1 MLDWMKKLF
10 NKEEEQ
16 TAMNKEVPKQIES
29 QPKIPRVNHYTEA
42 REAQM
47 ASRNA
52 GKCRFP
58 LIPDDGFDEDDVRE
72 QPRFEEQHVQSGVY
86 EDQPTQ
92 RGIKVERSRR
102 PYVEK
107 VVATYEEPEVQY
119 EPDPEPVVKKVSVP
133 SQESSR
139 RPFRPTEM
147 ISPIYGYNRPSVE
160 KKVEKQEEEKEREDL
175 EISVEGKSVVDAWLE
190 KKGYTLSAFSEGQT
204 TTPSSSGRAG
214 NQQEEQN
221 HSKKEEKSVVDQWL
235 EKNGYEIE
243 RQEPVVEEKE
253 VVQEI
258 NTPQEVSADE
268 FLHKT
273 IAERTEDAG
282 KEKDVVVSNENSLQ
296 EELVDSQVEHEDTI
310 LAEEMKCNTEIEKQT
325 SEESVIVKAEE
336 KLEETI
342 IVEIPEEFAEIA
354 ETEEPEVEVTA
365 ETEESEEVEVTAET
379 EESEEVE
386 VIAEAEESEEVEV
399 TAETEE
405 SEEVEVTAETEES
418 EEVEV
423 TAEAEESE
431 EVEVT
436 AETEE
441 FEEVKVI
448 AEAEESEEAEV
459 TTETEES
466 EEVEEIAE
474 TEESEEVEEIAEAE
488 ESEEVEVIAEAE
500 ESEEVEVTTETEES
514 EEVEVTAET
523 EESEE
528 VEVTAEAEESE
539 EVEVTAETEEFE
551 EVKVI
556 AEAEESEEAEVTTE
570 TEESEE
576 VEEIAETEESEEV
589 EEIAEAEE
597 SEEVEVIAEAEESE
611 EVEVTTETE
620 ESEEVEVTA
629 ETEESEE
636 VEVTAEAEE
645 SEEVEV
651 TAETEE
657 FEEVKVIAEAEESE
671 EVEEI
676 AEAEE
681 SEVEAFVELEETQ
694 PEMVLDEAI
703 EQKSE
708 FIHVAEADEQTKKDV
723 QSFANVLIAETEEN
737 KLVVEEALVAEEQ
750 PVVEEAPIAEGKPV
764 VEEAPVAEEQLVVEE
779 ALVAEE
785 QPVVEEA
792 PIAEGKSVV
801 EEAPVAEEQLV
812 VEETTI
818 AEEKPVVPKEEPK
831 REKKRHVPFNVVM
844 LKQDRTRLMERHAA
858 RTSVMQPSMGER
870 VENKPV
876 HQVEESPVQQVVVES
891 RVEEQPV
898 KQVVVDPQVEEQP
911 MQQVVVEPQVEEQPM
926 QQVVVEPQVKEQPMQ
941 QVVVEPQVEVQPMQQ
956 VVVEPQVKEQ
966 PMQQVVVEPQVK
978 EQPMQQVVV
987 EPQVEE
993 QLGQQMVVESQV
1005 EEKPMQQ
1012 VVVEQVQKPISST
1025 EVQEKA
1031 YVVNQRENDMRNVL
1045 QTPPTYTVP
1054 PLALLSIPRQ
1064 AALDNK
1070 EWLEEQKE
1078 LLDTTFNNFHVGA
1091 HVINVSQGPAVTR
1104 FEVQPDPGVKVNKIT
1119 NLSDDIKL
1127 SLAAKDIRIEAPI
1140 PGKSAIGI
1148 EVPNK
1153 ESKPV
1158 FLREILR
1165 SPVFTKSESPLTV
1178 ALGLDI
1184 SGDPIVTDIRKMPHG
1199 LIAGATGSGK
1209 SVCINAILTSILYKA
1224 KPHEVKLMLID
1235 PKMVELAPYNSVPHL
1250 VAPVITDVKAATAAL
1265 KWAVEEMERRYELF
1279 AHAGAR
1285 DLTRYNTI
1293 VSEREIPGETLP
1305 YIVIV
1310 IDELADLM
1318 MVAPGDVEE
1327 AICRIAQKARACGI
1341 HLLVATQRPSVD
1353 VITGLIKSNI
1363 PTRIAFTVSSQVDS
1377 RTIID
1382 IGGAEKLL
1390 GRGDM
1395 LFLGNGTSKPVR
1407 VQGVYVSDDEIE
1419 KTVDHVKKQMKPNY
1433 LFQQEDLLAKTE
1445 QSESEDELFFDAC
1458 QFVVE
1463 QGGASTSSVQRKFRI
1478 GYNRAARL
1486 IEEMESQG
1494 IISEARGTKPRD
1506 VLISEDEFA
1515 AMQETNV

>member
-58 LIPDDGFDEDDVRE
+58 LVPDNGFDEEDESEVN
-72 QPRFEEQHVQSGVY
+72 RFEEQPIQGVTY
-86 EDQPTQ
+86 EEPTAQ

-107 VVATYEEPEVQY
+107 VVSTYEEPEVQY
-119 EPDPEPVVKKVSVP
+119 EPVRESVVKKASAP
-133 SQESSR
+133 SQESNR

-160 KKVEKQEEEKEREDL
+160 KKEEKQEEVKEREDL

-190 KKGYTLSAFSEGQT
+190 KKGYKLSDFSEGQAPT
-204 TTPSSSGRAG
+204 SSSHRAA
-214 NQQEEQN
+214 NQQGEQQYEEN
-221 HSKKEEKSVVDQWL
+221 KKEEKSVVDQWL

-243 RQEPVVEEKE
+243 RQVVPLVEEKE
-253 VVQEI
+253 VIQEMS
-258 NTPQEVSADE
+258 TPQEVSADE
-268 FLHKT
+268 LLHKT
-273 IAERTEDAG
+273 VAEQMESA
-282 KEKDVVVSNENSLQ
+282 KLEKDVVVLNENNLQ
-296 EELVDSQVEHEDTI
+296 EELVASKVEHEDTI
-310 LAEEMKCNTEIEKQT
+310 LSEEIKRNTEIKQPTIEVEKQAP
-325 SEESVIVKAEE
+325 EESVIVKAEE

-342 IVEIPEEFAEIA
+342 IVEIPEEVSKVEVIA
-354 ETEEPEVEVTA
+354 ETEELEEVVMETEAPEEVEAEGSEEVEVIAETEEVEVIA
-365 ETEESEEVEVTAET
+365 ETKEPEEVVMETEEVEVIAEAEEVEVIVETEESEEVEVIAETKEPEEVVMETEEVEVIAEAKESEEVEVIAEAKESEEVEVIAEAKESEEVEVIAET

-386 VIAEAEESEEVEV
+386 VIAEA
-399 TAETEE
+399 
-405 SEEVEVTAETEES
+405 
-418 EEVEV
+418 
-423 TAEAEESE
+423 
-431 EVEVT
+431 
-436 AETEE
+436 
-441 FEEVKVI
+441 K
-448 AEAEESEEAEV
+448 
-459 TTETEES
+459 
-466 EEVEEIAE
+466 
-474 TEESEEVEEIAEAE
+474 
-488 ESEEVEVIAEAE
+488 ESEEVEVIAEAKE
-500 ESEEVEVTTETEES
+500 L
-514 EEVEVTAET
+514 
-523 EESEE
+523 
-528 VEVTAEAEESE
+528 
-539 EVEVTAETEEFE
+539 
-551 EVKVI
+551 
-556 AEAEESEEAEVTTE
+556 
-570 TEESEE
+570 
-576 VEEIAETEESEEV
+576 
-589 EEIAEAEE
+589 
-597 SEEVEVIAEAEESE
+597 EEVEVIAEAEE
-611 EVEVTTETE
+611 TE
-620 ESEEVEVTA
+620 
-629 ETEESEE
+629 
-636 VEVTAEAEE
+636 
-645 SEEVEV
+645 
-651 TAETEE
+651 
-657 FEEVKVIAEAEESE
+657 VIAETKAPVVETF
-671 EVEEI
+671 VALEEI
-676 AEAEE
+676 QQE
-681 SEVEAFVELEETQ
+681 
-694 PEMVLDEAI
+694 DEAI

-737 KLVVEEALVAEEQ
+737 RRVVEEAQVAEEQRVVEEAPVVEEQRVVEETPIAEEQ
-750 PVVEEAPIAEGKPV
+750 PVV
-764 VEEAPVAEEQLVVEE
+764 Q
-779 ALVAEE
+779 
-785 QPVVEEA
+785 
-792 PIAEGKSVV
+792 
-801 EEAPVAEEQLV
+801 
-812 VEETTI
+812 
-818 AEEKPVVPKEEPK
+818 KEEPK

-858 RTSVMQPSMGER
+858 RANAMQPSANVR

-876 HQVEESPVQQVVVES
+876 QQEVAEPQVEERPVQQVVAE
-891 RVEEQPV
+891 
-898 KQVVVDPQVEEQP
+898 PQVEERPVQQVVAEPQVEENP
-911 MQQVVVEPQVEEQPM
+911 MQQVVVEPQVEERP
-926 QQVVVEPQVKEQPMQ
+926 V
-941 QVVVEPQVEVQPMQQ
+941 
-956 VVVEPQVKEQ
+956 
-966 PMQQVVVEPQVK
+966 
-978 EQPMQQVVV
+978 QQVVV

-993 QLGQQMVVESQV
+993 RPVQQVVAEPQV
-1005 EEKPMQQ
+1005 EERPVQQVAEPQVEERPVQQVVAEPQVEEQPMQQ

-1045 QTPPTYTVP
+1045 HTPPTYTVP
-1054 PLALLSIPRQ
+1054 PLALLSIPQ
-1064 AALDNK
+1064 QSALDNT

-1433 LFQQEDLLAKTE
+1433 LFKQEDLLAKTE
-1445 QSESEDELFFDAC
+1445 QAESEDELFLDAC

-1494 IISEARGTKPRD
+1494 IISEGRGTKPRD

>member
-1 MLDWMKKLF
+1 EEAPIVEEALIA
-10 NKEEEQ
+10 EEAPIVEEQ
-16 TAMNKEVPKQIES
+16 PVAE
-29 QPKIPRVNHYTEA
+29 EA
-42 REAQM
+42 
-47 ASRNA
+47 
-52 GKCRFP
+52 
-58 LIPDDGFDEDDVRE
+58 
-72 QPRFEEQHVQSGVY
+72 
-86 EDQPTQ
+86 
-92 RGIKVERSRR
+92 
-102 PYVEK
+102 
-107 VVATYEEPEVQY
+107 
-119 EPDPEPVVKKVSVP
+119 
-133 SQESSR
+133 
-139 RPFRPTEM
+139 
-147 ISPIYGYNRPSVE
+147 
-160 KKVEKQEEEKEREDL
+160 
-175 EISVEGKSVVDAWLE
+175 
-190 KKGYTLSAFSEGQT
+190 
-204 TTPSSSGRAG
+204 
-214 NQQEEQN
+214 
-221 HSKKEEKSVVDQWL
+221 
-235 EKNGYEIE
+235 
-243 RQEPVVEEKE
+243 PVVEEQP
-253 VVQEI
+253 V
-258 NTPQEVSADE
+258 
-268 FLHKT
+268 
-273 IAERTEDAG
+273 
-282 KEKDVVVSNENSLQ
+282 
-296 EELVDSQVEHEDTI
+296 
-310 LAEEMKCNTEIEKQT
+310 AEET
-325 SEESVIVKAEE
+325 S
-336 KLEETI
+336 
-342 IVEIPEEFAEIA
+342 
-354 ETEEPEVEVTA
+354 
-365 ETEESEEVEVTAET
+365 
-379 EESEEVE
+379 
-386 VIAEAEESEEVEV
+386 
-399 TAETEE
+399 
-405 SEEVEVTAETEES
+405 
-418 EEVEV
+418 
-423 TAEAEESE
+423 
-431 EVEVT
+431 
-436 AETEE
+436 
-441 FEEVKVI
+441 
-448 AEAEESEEAEV
+448 
-459 TTETEES
+459 
-466 EEVEEIAE
+466 
-474 TEESEEVEEIAEAE
+474 
-488 ESEEVEVIAEAE
+488 
-500 ESEEVEVTTETEES
+500 
-514 EEVEVTAET
+514 
-523 EESEE
+523 
-528 VEVTAEAEESE
+528 
-539 EVEVTAETEEFE
+539 
-551 EVKVI
+551 
-556 AEAEESEEAEVTTE
+556 
-570 TEESEE
+570 
-576 VEEIAETEESEEV
+576 
-589 EEIAEAEE
+589 
-597 SEEVEVIAEAEESE
+597 
-611 EVEVTTETE
+611 
-620 ESEEVEVTA
+620 
-629 ETEESEE
+629 
-636 VEVTAEAEE
+636 
-645 SEEVEV
+645 
-651 TAETEE
+651 
-657 FEEVKVIAEAEESE
+657 
-671 EVEEI
+671 
-676 AEAEE
+676 
-681 SEVEAFVELEETQ
+681 
-694 PEMVLDEAI
+694 
-703 EQKSE
+703 
-708 FIHVAEADEQTKKDV
+708 
-723 QSFANVLIAETEEN
+723 
-737 KLVVEEALVAEEQ
+737 VVEEQ
-750 PVVEEAPIAEGKPV
+750 SVVEEAPIAEEQPVAEEAPV
-764 VEEAPVAEEQLVVEE
+764 VEEQPVAEEAPVVEEQPVAEEAPIVEE
-779 ALVAEE
+779 ALIAEEAPIVEEQPVAEEAPVVEEQPVAEETSVVEEQPVAEETPIVEE
-785 QPVVEEA
+785 QPVV
-792 PIAEGKSVV
+792 
-801 EEAPVAEEQLV
+801 Q
-812 VEETTI
+812 
-818 AEEKPVVPKEEPK
+818 KEEPK

-844 LKQDRTRLMERHAA
+844 LKQDRARLMERHAS
-858 RTSVMQPSMGER
+858 RTNAMQPSMSER

-876 HQVEESPVQQVVVES
+876 HQVEEQ
-891 RVEEQPV
+891 
-898 KQVVVDPQVEEQP
+898 PQVEEKP
-911 MQQVVVEPQVEEQPM
+911 MQQVVVEPQVEE
-926 QQVVVEPQVKEQPMQ
+926 K
-941 QVVVEPQVEVQPMQQ
+941 
-956 VVVEPQVKEQ
+956 
-966 PMQQVVVEPQVK
+966 
-978 EQPMQQVVV
+978 PMQQVVV

-993 QLGQQMVVESQV
+993 KPMQQVVVEPQVEERPMQQVVVEPQV

-1012 VVVEQVQKPISST
+1012 VVEPQVQPVQQVVAEQVQKPISST
-1025 EVQEKA
+1025 EVEEKA
-1031 YVVNQRENDMRNVL
+1031 YVVNQRENDVRNVL
-1045 QTPPTYTVP
+1045 QTPPTYTIP
-1054 PLALLSIPRQ
+1054 SLTLLSIPQQ
-1064 AALDNK
+1064 AALDNT

-1433 LFQQEDLLAKTE
+1433 LFKQEDLLAKTE
-1445 QSESEDELFFDAC
+1445 QAESEDELFLDAC

>member
-1 MLDWMKKLF
+1 
-10 NKEEEQ
+10 E
-16 TAMNKEVPKQIES
+16 
-29 QPKIPRVNHYTEA
+29 
-42 REAQM
+42 
-47 ASRNA
+47 
-52 GKCRFP
+52 
-58 LIPDDGFDEDDVRE
+58 
-72 QPRFEEQHVQSGVY
+72 
-86 EDQPTQ
+86 
-92 RGIKVERSRR
+92 
-102 PYVEK
+102 
-107 VVATYEEPEVQY
+107 
-119 EPDPEPVVKKVSVP
+119 
-133 SQESSR
+133 
-139 RPFRPTEM
+139 
-147 ISPIYGYNRPSVE
+147 
-160 KKVEKQEEEKEREDL
+160 
-175 EISVEGKSVVDAWLE
+175 
-190 KKGYTLSAFSEGQT
+190 
-204 TTPSSSGRAG
+204 
-214 NQQEEQN
+214 
-221 HSKKEEKSVVDQWL
+221 
-235 EKNGYEIE
+235 
-243 RQEPVVEEKE
+243 
-253 VVQEI
+253 
-258 NTPQEVSADE
+258 
-268 FLHKT
+268 
-273 IAERTEDAG
+273 
-282 KEKDVVVSNENSLQ
+282 
-296 EELVDSQVEHEDTI
+296 
-310 LAEEMKCNTEIEKQT
+310 
-325 SEESVIVKAEE
+325 
-336 KLEETI
+336 
-342 IVEIPEEFAEIA
+342 
-354 ETEEPEVEVTA
+354 
-365 ETEESEEVEVTAET
+365 
-379 EESEEVE
+379 
-386 VIAEAEESEEVEV
+386 EAEVM
-399 TAETEE
+399 
-405 SEEVEVTAETEES
+405 
-418 EEVEV
+418 
-423 TAEAEESE
+423 
-431 EVEVT
+431 
-436 AETEE
+436 
-441 FEEVKVI
+441 

-459 TTETEES
+459 M
-466 EEVEEIAE
+466 V
-474 TEESEEVEEIAEAE
+474 EAE
-488 ESEEVEVIAEAE
+488 ESEEAEVMAEAE
-500 ESEEVEVTTETEES
+500 ESGEAEVM
-514 EEVEVTAET
+514 
-523 EESEE
+523 
-528 VEVTAEAEESE
+528 AEAEESGE
-539 EVEVTAETEEFE
+539 AEVM
-551 EVKVI
+551 
-556 AEAEESEEAEVTTE
+556 AEAEESEEAEV
-570 TEESEE
+570 
-576 VEEIAETEESEEV
+576 VV
-589 EEIAEAEE
+589 EAEE
-597 SEEVEVIAEAEESE
+597 SEEAEVIAE
-611 EVEVTTETE
+611 TEGP
-620 ESEEVEVTA
+620 
-629 ETEESEE
+629 
-636 VEVTAEAEE
+636 
-645 SEEVEV
+645 
-651 TAETEE
+651 
-657 FEEVKVIAEAEESE
+657 
-671 EVEEI
+671 
-676 AEAEE
+676 
-681 SEVEAFVELEETQ
+681 EVEAIVELEETQ
-694 PEMVLDEAI
+694 QEMVLDEAI
-703 EQKSE
+703 EQKNE
-708 FIHVAEADEQTKKDV
+708 FIHVAEADEQTKEDV
-723 QSFANVLIAETEEN
+723 QSFANVLIAETEES
-737 KLVVEEALVAEEQ
+737 KLVVEETPVAEEQ
-750 PVVEEAPIAEGKPV
+750 PVVEEAS
-764 VEEAPVAEEQLVVEE
+764 
-779 ALVAEE
+779 VAEE

-792 PIAEGKSVV
+792 SVAEEQPVV
-801 EEAPVAEEQLV
+801 EEQPVAEEAPVAKEQ
-812 VEETTI
+812 
-818 AEEKPVVPKEEPK
+818 PVVQKEEPK

-858 RTSVMQPSMGER
+858 RTSAIQPSMSER

-876 HQVEESPVQQVVVES
+876 HQLEEKPAQQMVVEPRVEERPVQQEVAEPRVEERPVQQEVVES
-891 RVEEQPV
+891 RVEERPV
-898 KQVVVDPQVEEQP
+898 QQEVVEPRVEERPVQQEVVEPRVEERPVQQEVVEPRVEEQP
-911 MQQVVVEPQVEEQPM
+911 V
-926 QQVVVEPQVKEQPMQ
+926 
-941 QVVVEPQVEVQPMQQ
+941 
-956 VVVEPQVKEQ
+956 
-966 PMQQVVVEPQVK
+966 
-978 EQPMQQVVV
+978 
-987 EPQVEE
+987 
-993 QLGQQMVVESQV
+993 QQMVAG
-1005 EEKPMQQ
+1005 
-1012 VVVEQVQKPISST
+1012 QVQEPISST
-1025 EVQEKA
+1025 EPKEKA

-1045 QTPPTYTVP
+1045 QTPPTYTIP
-1054 PLALLSIPRQ
+1054 PLALLSIPQ
-1064 AALDNK
+1064 QSALDNT

-1091 HVINVSQGPAVTR
+1091 HVMNVSQGPAVTR

-1224 KPHEVKLMLID
+1224 KPHEVKLILID

-1433 LFQQEDLLAKTE
+1433 LFKQEDLLAKSE
-1445 QSESEDELFFDAC
+1445 QSESEDELFLDAC

>member
-1 MLDWMKKLF
+1 
-10 NKEEEQ
+10 
-16 TAMNKEVPKQIES
+16 
-29 QPKIPRVNHYTEA
+29 
-42 REAQM
+42 
-47 ASRNA
+47 
-52 GKCRFP
+52 
-58 LIPDDGFDEDDVRE
+58 
-72 QPRFEEQHVQSGVY
+72 
-86 EDQPTQ
+86 
-92 RGIKVERSRR
+92 
-102 PYVEK
+102 
-107 VVATYEEPEVQY
+107 
-119 EPDPEPVVKKVSVP
+119 
-133 SQESSR
+133 
-139 RPFRPTEM
+139 
-147 ISPIYGYNRPSVE
+147 
-160 KKVEKQEEEKEREDL
+160 
-175 EISVEGKSVVDAWLE
+175 
-190 KKGYTLSAFSEGQT
+190 
-204 TTPSSSGRAG
+204 
-214 NQQEEQN
+214 
-221 HSKKEEKSVVDQWL
+221 
-235 EKNGYEIE
+235 
-243 RQEPVVEEKE
+243 
-253 VVQEI
+253 
-258 NTPQEVSADE
+258 
-268 FLHKT
+268 
-273 IAERTEDAG
+273 
-282 KEKDVVVSNENSLQ
+282 
-296 EELVDSQVEHEDTI
+296 
-310 LAEEMKCNTEIEKQT
+310 
-325 SEESVIVKAEE
+325 
-336 KLEETI
+336 
-342 IVEIPEEFAEIA
+342 
-354 ETEEPEVEVTA
+354 
-365 ETEESEEVEVTAET
+365 
-379 EESEEVE
+379 EEVE
-386 VIAEAEESEEVEV
+386 VIAEAEESEE
-399 TAETEE
+399 A
-405 SEEVEVTAETEES
+405 
-418 EEVEV
+418 
-423 TAEAEESE
+423 
-431 EVEVT
+431 
-436 AETEE
+436 
-441 FEEVKVI
+441 
-448 AEAEESEEAEV
+448 
-459 TTETEES
+459 
-466 EEVEEIAE
+466 
-474 TEESEEVEEIAEAE
+474 
-488 ESEEVEVIAEAE
+488 EVIAEINAPV
-500 ESEEVEVTTETEES
+500 VETFV
-514 EEVEVTAET
+514 AL
-523 EESEE
+523 
-528 VEVTAEAEESE
+528 
-539 EVEVTAETEEFE
+539 
-551 EVKVI
+551 
-556 AEAEESEEAEVTTE
+556 
-570 TEESEE
+570 
-576 VEEIAETEESEEV
+576 EEIQQE
-589 EEIAEAEE
+589 
-597 SEEVEVIAEAEESE
+597 
-611 EVEVTTETE
+611 
-620 ESEEVEVTA
+620 
-629 ETEESEE
+629 
-636 VEVTAEAEE
+636 
-645 SEEVEV
+645 
-651 TAETEE
+651 
-657 FEEVKVIAEAEESE
+657 
-671 EVEEI
+671 
-676 AEAEE
+676 
-681 SEVEAFVELEETQ
+681 
-694 PEMVLDEAI
+694 DEAI

-708 FIHVAEADEQTKKDV
+708 FIYVAEADEQTKKDV
-723 QSFANVLIAETEEN
+723 QSFADVLIAE
-737 KLVVEEALVAEEQ
+737 EQ
-750 PVVEEAPIAEGKPV
+750 PV
-764 VEEAPVAEEQLVVEE
+764 VEEAPVAEEQQVVEE
-779 ALVAEE
+779 APVVEEQSVVEEAPVVEEQPVAEETLVAEEQRVVEEAPVVEEQRVVEEVPVAEE
-785 QPVVEEA
+785 QPVV
-792 PIAEGKSVV
+792 
-801 EEAPVAEEQLV
+801 Q
-812 VEETTI
+812 
-818 AEEKPVVPKEEPK
+818 KEEPK

-858 RTSVMQPSMGER
+858 RANAMQPSANVR

-876 HQVEESPVQQVVVES
+876 QQEVAEPQVEERPVQQVVAKPQ
-891 RVEEQPV
+891 VEEHPV
-898 KQVVVDPQVEEQP
+898 QQVVAKPQVEEQP
-911 MQQVVVEPQVEEQPM
+911 MQQVVAEPQVEERPVQQEVAEPQVEEQPM
-926 QQVVVEPQVKEQPMQ
+926 QQVVA
-941 QVVVEPQVEVQPMQQ
+941 EPQVEERPVQQ
-956 VVVEPQVKEQ
+956 VVAEPQVEEH
-966 PMQQVVVEPQVK
+966 PVQQVVA
-978 EQPMQQVVV
+978 

-993 QLGQQMVVESQV
+993 Q
-1005 EEKPMQQ
+1005 PIQQ

-1045 QTPPTYTVP
+1045 HTPPTYTVP
-1054 PLALLSIPRQ
+1054 PLALLSIPQ
-1064 AALDNK
+1064 QSALDNT

-1235 PKMVELAPYNSVPHL
+1235 PKMVELAPYNAVPHL

-1433 LFQQEDLLAKTE
+1433 LFKQEDLLAKTE
-1445 QSESEDELFFDAC
+1445 QAESEDELFFEAC

-1486 IEEMESQG
+1486 IEEMQSQG

>member
-58 LIPDDGFDEDDVRE
+58 LVPDNGFDEEDESEVN
-72 QPRFEEQHVQSGVY
+72 RFEEQPVQGVTY
-86 EDQPTQ
+86 EEPTAQ

-107 VVATYEEPEVQY
+107 VVSTYEEPEVQY
-119 EPDPEPVVKKVSVP
+119 EPVRESVVKKASVP
-133 SQESSR
+133 SQESNR

-160 KKVEKQEEEKEREDL
+160 KKEEKQEEVKEREDL

-190 KKGYTLSAFSEGQT
+190 KKGYTLSDFSEGQAPT
-204 TTPSSSGRAG
+204 SSSHRAA
-214 NQQEEQN
+214 NQQGEQQYEEN
-221 HSKKEEKSVVDQWL
+221 KKEEKSVVDQWL

-243 RQEPVVEEKE
+243 RQVPLVEEKE
-253 VVQEI
+253 VIQEMS
-258 NTPQEVSADE
+258 TPQEVSADE
-268 FLHKT
+268 LLHKT
-273 IAERTEDAG
+273 VAEQMESA
-282 KEKDVVVSNENSLQ
+282 KLEKDVVVLNENNLQ
-296 EELVDSQVEHEDTI
+296 EELVASKVEHEDTI
-310 LAEEMKCNTEIEKQT
+310 LSEEIKRNTEIKQLTIEVEKQAP
-325 SEESVIVKAEE
+325 EESVIVKAEE

-342 IVEIPEEFAEIA
+342 IVEIPEE
-354 ETEEPEVEVTA
+354 V
-365 ETEESEEVEVTAET
+365 SK
-379 EESEEVE
+379 VE
-386 VIAEAEESEEVEV
+386 VI
-399 TAETEE
+399 
-405 SEEVEVTAETEES
+405 
-418 EEVEV
+418 
-423 TAEAEESE
+423 
-431 EVEVT
+431 

-441 FEEVKVI
+441 FEEVVMETEAPEEVEVI
-448 AEAEESEEAEV
+448 TETEESEEAEV
-459 TTETEES
+459 
-466 EEVEEIAE
+466 
-474 TEESEEVEEIAEAE
+474 IAEAE

-500 ESEEVEVTTETEES
+500 ESEEVEVITETEEL
-514 EEVEVTAET
+514 
-523 EESEE
+523 
-528 VEVTAEAEESE
+528 
-539 EVEVTAETEEFE
+539 
-551 EVKVI
+551 
-556 AEAEESEEAEVTTE
+556 EEAEV
-570 TEESEE
+570 
-576 VEEIAETEESEEV
+576 
-589 EEIAEAEE
+589 IAEAEE

-611 EVEVTTETE
+611 EVEVITETEELEEVEVIAETEEPEEVEVITETE
-620 ESEEVEVTA
+620 ESEEVEVIT

-636 VEVTAEAEE
+636 VE
-645 SEEVEV
+645 
-651 TAETEE
+651 
-657 FEEVKVIAEAEESE
+657 VIAEAEESE
-671 EVEEI
+671 EVEVIAEVEESEEAEVIAEVEESEEVEVI

-681 SEVEAFVELEETQ
+681 SEEAEVIAEINAPVVETFVALEEIQ
-694 PEMVLDEAI
+694 QEDEAI

-708 FIHVAEADEQTKKDV
+708 FIYVAEADEQTKKDV
-723 QSFANVLIAETEEN
+723 QSFADVLIAE
-737 KLVVEEALVAEEQ
+737 EQ
-750 PVVEEAPIAEGKPV
+750 PV
-764 VEEAPVAEEQLVVEE
+764 VEEAPVAEEQRVVEE
-779 ALVAEE
+779 APVVEEQSVVEEAPVVEEQPVAEETLVAEEQRVVEEAPVVEEQRVVEEVPVAEE
-785 QPVVEEA
+785 QPVV
-792 PIAEGKSVV
+792 
-801 EEAPVAEEQLV
+801 Q
-812 VEETTI
+812 
-818 AEEKPVVPKEEPK
+818 KEEPK

-858 RTSVMQPSMGER
+858 RANAMQPSANVR

-876 HQVEESPVQQVVVES
+876 QQEVAEPQVEERPVQQVVAKPQ
-891 RVEEQPV
+891 VEEHPV
-898 KQVVVDPQVEEQP
+898 QQVVAKPQVEEQT
-911 MQQVVVEPQVEEQPM
+911 MQQVVAEPQVEERPVQQEVAEPQVEEQPM
-926 QQVVVEPQVKEQPMQ
+926 QQVVA
-941 QVVVEPQVEVQPMQQ
+941 EPQVEERPVQQ
-956 VVVEPQVKEQ
+956 VVAEPQVEEH
-966 PMQQVVVEPQVK
+966 PVQQVVA
-978 EQPMQQVVV
+978 

-993 QLGQQMVVESQV
+993 Q
-1005 EEKPMQQ
+1005 PIQQ

-1045 QTPPTYTVP
+1045 HTPPTYTVP
-1054 PLALLSIPRQ
+1054 PLALLSIPQ
-1064 AALDNK
+1064 QSALDNT

-1235 PKMVELAPYNSVPHL
+1235 PKMVELAPYNAVPHL

-1433 LFQQEDLLAKTE
+1433 LFKQEDLLAKTE
-1445 QSESEDELFFDAC
+1445 QAESEDELFFEAC

-1486 IEEMESQG
+1486 IEEMQSQG

>member
-1 MLDWMKKLF
+1 
-10 NKEEEQ
+10 
-16 TAMNKEVPKQIES
+16 
-29 QPKIPRVNHYTEA
+29 
-42 REAQM
+42 
-47 ASRNA
+47 
-52 GKCRFP
+52 
-58 LIPDDGFDEDDVRE
+58 
-72 QPRFEEQHVQSGVY
+72 
-86 EDQPTQ
+86 
-92 RGIKVERSRR
+92 
-102 PYVEK
+102 
-107 VVATYEEPEVQY
+107 
-119 EPDPEPVVKKVSVP
+119 
-133 SQESSR
+133 
-139 RPFRPTEM
+139 
-147 ISPIYGYNRPSVE
+147 
-160 KKVEKQEEEKEREDL
+160 
-175 EISVEGKSVVDAWLE
+175 
-190 KKGYTLSAFSEGQT
+190 
-204 TTPSSSGRAG
+204 
-214 NQQEEQN
+214 
-221 HSKKEEKSVVDQWL
+221 
-235 EKNGYEIE
+235 
-243 RQEPVVEEKE
+243 
-253 VVQEI
+253 
-258 NTPQEVSADE
+258 
-268 FLHKT
+268 
-273 IAERTEDAG
+273 
-282 KEKDVVVSNENSLQ
+282 
-296 EELVDSQVEHEDTI
+296 
-310 LAEEMKCNTEIEKQT
+310 
-325 SEESVIVKAEE
+325 
-336 KLEETI
+336 
-342 IVEIPEEFAEIA
+342 
-354 ETEEPEVEVTA
+354 
-365 ETEESEEVEVTAET
+365 ESEEVEVIAEAKESEEVEVIAET

-386 VIAEAEESEEVEV
+386 VIAEAKESEEVEV
-399 TAETEE
+399 
-405 SEEVEVTAETEES
+405 
-418 EEVEV
+418 
-423 TAEAEESE
+423 
-431 EVEVT
+431 
-436 AETEE
+436 
-441 FEEVKVI
+441 
-448 AEAEESEEAEV
+448 
-459 TTETEES
+459 
-466 EEVEEIAE
+466 IAE
-474 TEESEEVEEIAEAE
+474 TE
-488 ESEEVEVIAEAE
+488 ESEEVEVIAEAK
-500 ESEEVEVTTETEES
+500 ESEEVEV
-514 EEVEVTAET
+514 
-523 EESEE
+523 
-528 VEVTAEAEESE
+528 
-539 EVEVTAETEEFE
+539 
-551 EVKVI
+551 
-556 AEAEESEEAEVTTE
+556 
-570 TEESEE
+570 
-576 VEEIAETEESEEV
+576 IAET
-589 EEIAEAEE
+589 EE
-597 SEEVEVIAEAEESE
+597 SEEVEVIAEAKELE
-611 EVEVTTETE
+611 EVE
-620 ESEEVEVTA
+620 
-629 ETEESEE
+629 
-636 VEVTAEAEE
+636 
-645 SEEVEV
+645 
-651 TAETEE
+651 
-657 FEEVKVIAEAEESE
+657 VIAEAEET
-671 EVEEI
+671 EVIAETKAPVVETFVALEEI
-676 AEAEE
+676 QQE
-681 SEVEAFVELEETQ
+681 
-694 PEMVLDEAI
+694 DEAI

-737 KLVVEEALVAEEQ
+737 RRVVEEAQVAEEQRVVEEAPVVEEQRVVEEAPVVEEQRVVEETPIAEEQ
-750 PVVEEAPIAEGKPV
+750 PVV
-764 VEEAPVAEEQLVVEE
+764 Q
-779 ALVAEE
+779 
-785 QPVVEEA
+785 
-792 PIAEGKSVV
+792 
-801 EEAPVAEEQLV
+801 
-812 VEETTI
+812 
-818 AEEKPVVPKEEPK
+818 KEEPK

-858 RTSVMQPSMGER
+858 RANAMQPSANVR

-876 HQVEESPVQQVVVES
+876 QQEVAEPQVEERPVQQVVAE
-891 RVEEQPV
+891 
-898 KQVVVDPQVEEQP
+898 PQVEENR
-911 MQQVVVEPQVEEQPM
+911 MQQVVAEPQVEERPVQQVVEPQVEERPV
-926 QQVVVEPQVKEQPMQ
+926 QQVA
-941 QVVVEPQVEVQPMQQ
+941 
-956 VVVEPQVKEQ
+956 
-966 PMQQVVVEPQVK
+966 
-978 EQPMQQVVV
+978 

-993 QLGQQMVVESQV
+993 Q
-1005 EEKPMQQ
+1005 PMQQ

-1045 QTPPTYTVP
+1045 HTPPTYTVP
-1054 PLALLSIPRQ
+1054 PLALLSIPQ
-1064 AALDNK
+1064 QSALDNT

-1433 LFQQEDLLAKTE
+1433 LFKQEDLLAKTE
-1445 QSESEDELFFDAC
+1445 QAESEDELFLDAC

-1494 IISEARGTKPRD
+1494 IISEGRGTKPRD

>member
-58 LIPDDGFDEDDVRE
+58 LVPDNGFDEEDESEVN
-72 QPRFEEQHVQSGVY
+72 RFEEQPVQGVAY
-86 EDQPTQ
+86 EEPTAQ

-107 VVATYEEPEVQY
+107 VVSTYEEPEVQY
-119 EPDPEPVVKKVSVP
+119 EPVRESVVKKASAP
-133 SQESSR
+133 SQESNR

-160 KKVEKQEEEKEREDL
+160 KKVEKQEEVKEREDL

-190 KKGYTLSAFSEGQT
+190 KKGYKLSDFSEGQAPT
-204 TTPSSSGRAG
+204 SSSHRAA
-214 NQQEEQN
+214 NQQGEQQYEEN
-221 HSKKEEKSVVDQWL
+221 KKEEKSVVDQWL

-243 RQEPVVEEKE
+243 RQVPLVEEKE
-253 VVQEI
+253 VIKEMS
-258 NTPQEVSADE
+258 TPQEVSADE
-268 FLHKT
+268 LLHKT
-273 IAERTEDAG
+273 VAEQMESA
-282 KEKDVVVSNENSLQ
+282 KLEKDVVVLNENNLQ
-296 EELVDSQVEHEDTI
+296 EELVASKVEHEDTI
-310 LAEEMKCNTEIEKQT
+310 LSEEIKRNTEIKQPTIEVEKQAP
-325 SEESVIVKAEE
+325 EESVIVKAEE

-342 IVEIPEEFAEIA
+342 IVEIPEEVSKVEVIA
-354 ETEEPEVEVTA
+354 ETEELEEVVMETEAPEEVEEEVEVIAETKEPEEVVMETEEVEVIA
-365 ETEESEEVEVTAET
+365 EAEEVEVIVETEESEEVEVIAEAKESEEVEVIAEAKESEEVEVIAEAKESEEVEVIAET

-386 VIAEAEESEEVEV
+386 VIAEAKELEEVEV
-399 TAETEE
+399 
-405 SEEVEVTAETEES
+405 
-418 EEVEV
+418 
-423 TAEAEESE
+423 
-431 EVEVT
+431 
-436 AETEE
+436 
-441 FEEVKVI
+441 I
-448 AEAEESEEAEV
+448 
-459 TTETEES
+459 TET
-466 EEVEEIAE
+466 
-474 TEESEEVEEIAEAE
+474 E
-488 ESEEVEVIAEAE
+488 ESEEVEVIAE
-500 ESEEVEVTTETEES
+500 T
-514 EEVEVTAET
+514 
-523 EESEE
+523 
-528 VEVTAEAEESE
+528 
-539 EVEVTAETEEFE
+539 
-551 EVKVI
+551 
-556 AEAEESEEAEVTTE
+556 
-570 TEESEE
+570 
-576 VEEIAETEESEEV
+576 
-589 EEIAEAEE
+589 
-597 SEEVEVIAEAEESE
+597 EEVEVIAEAEE
-611 EVEVTTETE
+611 VE
-620 ESEEVEVTA
+620 
-629 ETEESEE
+629 
-636 VEVTAEAEE
+636 
-645 SEEVEV
+645 
-651 TAETEE
+651 
-657 FEEVKVIAEAEESE
+657 VIAEAEET
-671 EVEEI
+671 EVIAETKAPVVETFVALEEI
-676 AEAEE
+676 QQE
-681 SEVEAFVELEETQ
+681 
-694 PEMVLDEAI
+694 DEAI

-737 KLVVEEALVAEEQ
+737 RRVVEEAQVAEEQRVVEEAPVVEEQRVVEEAPVVEEQRVVEEAPVVEEQRVVEETPIAEEQ
-750 PVVEEAPIAEGKPV
+750 PVV
-764 VEEAPVAEEQLVVEE
+764 Q
-779 ALVAEE
+779 
-785 QPVVEEA
+785 
-792 PIAEGKSVV
+792 
-801 EEAPVAEEQLV
+801 
-812 VEETTI
+812 
-818 AEEKPVVPKEEPK
+818 KEEPK

-858 RTSVMQPSMGER
+858 RANAMQPSANVR

-876 HQVEESPVQQVVVES
+876 QQEVAEPQVEERPVQQVVAE
-891 RVEEQPV
+891 
-898 KQVVVDPQVEEQP
+898 PQVEENP
-911 MQQVVVEPQVEEQPM
+911 MQQVVVEPQVEERP
-926 QQVVVEPQVKEQPMQ
+926 V
-941 QVVVEPQVEVQPMQQ
+941 
-956 VVVEPQVKEQ
+956 
-966 PMQQVVVEPQVK
+966 
-978 EQPMQQVVV
+978 QQVVV

-993 QLGQQMVVESQV
+993 RPVQQVVVEPQV
-1005 EEKPMQQ
+1005 EERPVQQVAEPQVEERPVQQVVAEPQVEEQPMQQ

-1045 QTPPTYTVP
+1045 HTPPTYTVP
-1054 PLALLSIPRQ
+1054 PLALLSIPQ
-1064 AALDNK
+1064 QSALDNT

-1433 LFQQEDLLAKTE
+1433 LFKQEDLLAKTE
-1445 QSESEDELFFDAC
+1445 QAESEDELFLDAC

-1494 IISEARGTKPRD
+1494 IISEGRGTKPRD

>member
-16 TAMNKEVPKQIES
+16 TALNKEVQKQIES

-58 LIPDDGFDEDDVRE
+58 LVPDNGFDEEDERE
-72 QPRFEEQHVQSGVY
+72 VDHFEEQPVQGVTY
-86 EDQPTQ
+86 EEPTAQ
-92 RGIKVERSRR
+92 RGIQVERSRR

-107 VVATYEEPEVQY
+107 VVSTYEEPEVQY
-119 EPDPEPVVKKVSVP
+119 EPVREAVVKKASAP
-133 SQESSR
+133 SQESNR

-160 KKVEKQEEEKEREDL
+160 KKVEKQEEVKEREDL
-175 EISVEGKSVVDAWLE
+175 EISVEGKAVVDAWLE
-190 KKGYTLSAFSEGQT
+190 KKGYTLSDFSEGQAT
-204 TTPSSSGRAG
+204 SSSPSHESVG
-214 NQQEEQN
+214 QQD
-221 HSKKEEKSVVDQWL
+221 KKQEKSVVDQWL

-243 RQEPVVEEKE
+243 RQEPLVEEKE
-253 VVQEI
+253 VIQGMS
-258 NTPQEVSADE
+258 TPQEVSADE
-268 FLHKT
+268 LLHKT
-273 IAERTEDAG
+273 VAEQMESA
-282 KEKDVVVSNENSLQ
+282 KLEKDVVVLNENNLQ
-296 EELVDSQVEHEDTI
+296 EELVASKVEHEDTI
-310 LAEEMKCNTEIEKQT
+310 LSEEIKRNTEIKQPTIEVEKQAP
-325 SEESVIVKAEE
+325 EESVIVKAEE
-336 KLEETI
+336 KLAETI
-342 IVEIPEEFAEIA
+342 IVEIPEEPEEVEVIT
-354 ETEEPEVEVTA
+354 ETEEPEEVEVIT
-365 ETEESEEVEVTAET
+365 ETEELEEVEVITET
-379 EESEEVE
+379 EELEEVEVIAESEEVE

-399 TAETEE
+399 
-405 SEEVEVTAETEES
+405 
-418 EEVEV
+418 
-423 TAEAEESE
+423 
-431 EVEVT
+431 
-436 AETEE
+436 
-441 FEEVKVI
+441 I
-448 AEAEESEEAEV
+448 
-459 TTETEES
+459 TETEEP
-466 EEVEEIAE
+466 
-474 TEESEEVEEIAEAE
+474 
-488 ESEEVEVIAEAE
+488 EEVEVIAEAE
-500 ESEEVEVTTETEES
+500 ESEEVEVIAETEEL
-514 EEVEVTAET
+514 EEVEVIAETEEPEEVEVIAETEELEEVEVIAEAEELEEVEVIAETEAQEEVEVIAETEAQEEVEVIAETEEPEEVEVIAEAEELEEVEVIAETEAQEEVEVIAETEAQEEVEVIAETEEPEEVEVIAEAEELEEVEVIAET

-528 VEVTAEAEESE
+528 VEV
-539 EVEVTAETEEFE
+539 
-551 EVKVI
+551 I
-556 AEAEESEEAEVTTE
+556 AEIKAPVVE
-570 TEESEE
+570 TF
-576 VEEIAETEESEEV
+576 VALEEIQQE
-589 EEIAEAEE
+589 
-597 SEEVEVIAEAEESE
+597 
-611 EVEVTTETE
+611 
-620 ESEEVEVTA
+620 
-629 ETEESEE
+629 
-636 VEVTAEAEE
+636 
-645 SEEVEV
+645 
-651 TAETEE
+651 
-657 FEEVKVIAEAEESE
+657 
-671 EVEEI
+671 
-676 AEAEE
+676 
-681 SEVEAFVELEETQ
+681 
-694 PEMVLDEAI
+694 DEAI

-708 FIHVAEADEQTKKDV
+708 FIHVAEADEQTKNDV
-723 QSFANVLIAETEEN
+723 QSFANVLLAETEEN
-737 KLVVEEALVAEEQ
+737 KR
-750 PVVEEAPIAEGKPV
+750 VVEEAPVVEEQRV
-764 VEEAPVAEEQLVVEE
+764 VEEAPVAEEQ
-779 ALVAEE
+779 
-785 QPVVEEA
+785 PVV
-792 PIAEGKSVV
+792 K
-801 EEAPVAEEQLV
+801 
-812 VEETTI
+812 
-818 AEEKPVVPKEEPK
+818 KEEPK

-858 RTSVMQPSMGER
+858 RANAMQHSVNVR
-870 VENKPV
+870 VENR
-876 HQVEESPVQQVVVES
+876 PVQQVVA
-891 RVEEQPV
+891 
-898 KQVVVDPQVEEQP
+898 
-911 MQQVVVEPQVEEQPM
+911 EPQVEERPV
-926 QQVVVEPQVKEQPMQ
+926 QQVVE
-941 QVVVEPQVEVQPMQQ
+941 
-956 VVVEPQVKEQ
+956 
-966 PMQQVVVEPQVK
+966 
-978 EQPMQQVVV
+978 
-987 EPQVEE
+987 
-993 QLGQQMVVESQV
+993 
-1005 EEKPMQQ
+1005 
-1012 VVVEQVQKPISST
+1012 EQVQKPISST

-1045 QTPPTYTVP
+1045 HTPPTYTVP
-1054 PLALLSIPRQ
+1054 PLALLSIPQ
-1064 AALDNK
+1064 QSALDNT
-1070 EWLEEQKE
+1070 EWLDEQKE

-1419 KTVDHVKKQMKPNY
+1419 KTVDHVRKQMKPNY
-1433 LFQQEDLLAKTE
+1433 LFKQEDLLAKTE
-1445 QSESEDELFFDAC
+1445 QAESEDELFFEAC

-1486 IEEMESQG
+1486 IEEMQSQG

>member
-1 MLDWMKKLF
+1 
-10 NKEEEQ
+10 
-16 TAMNKEVPKQIES
+16 T
-29 QPKIPRVNHYTEA
+29 
-42 REAQM
+42 
-47 ASRNA
+47 
-52 GKCRFP
+52 
-58 LIPDDGFDEDDVRE
+58 
-72 QPRFEEQHVQSGVY
+72 
-86 EDQPTQ
+86 
-92 RGIKVERSRR
+92 
-102 PYVEK
+102 
-107 VVATYEEPEVQY
+107 
-119 EPDPEPVVKKVSVP
+119 
-133 SQESSR
+133 
-139 RPFRPTEM
+139 
-147 ISPIYGYNRPSVE
+147 
-160 KKVEKQEEEKEREDL
+160 
-175 EISVEGKSVVDAWLE
+175 
-190 KKGYTLSAFSEGQT
+190 
-204 TTPSSSGRAG
+204 
-214 NQQEEQN
+214 
-221 HSKKEEKSVVDQWL
+221 
-235 EKNGYEIE
+235 
-243 RQEPVVEEKE
+243 
-253 VVQEI
+253 
-258 NTPQEVSADE
+258 
-268 FLHKT
+268 
-273 IAERTEDAG
+273 
-282 KEKDVVVSNENSLQ
+282 
-296 EELVDSQVEHEDTI
+296 EELE
-310 LAEEMKCNTEIEKQT
+310 
-325 SEESVIVKAEE
+325 
-336 KLEETI
+336 
-342 IVEIPEEFAEIA
+342 
-354 ETEEPEVEVTA
+354 EVEVIT
-365 ETEESEEVEVTAET
+365 ETEESEEVEVITET

-399 TAETEE
+399 
-405 SEEVEVTAETEES
+405 
-418 EEVEV
+418 
-423 TAEAEESE
+423 
-431 EVEVT
+431 
-436 AETEE
+436 
-441 FEEVKVI
+441 I
-448 AEAEESEEAEV
+448 AEVEESEEAEV
-459 TTETEES
+459 
-466 EEVEEIAE
+466 IAE
-474 TEESEEVEEIAEAE
+474 VE

-500 ESEEVEVTTETEES
+500 ESEE
-514 EEVEVTAET
+514 A
-523 EESEE
+523 
-528 VEVTAEAEESE
+528 
-539 EVEVTAETEEFE
+539 
-551 EVKVI
+551 
-556 AEAEESEEAEVTTE
+556 
-570 TEESEE
+570 
-576 VEEIAETEESEEV
+576 
-589 EEIAEAEE
+589 
-597 SEEVEVIAEAEESE
+597 EVIAEINAPV
-611 EVEVTTETE
+611 VETFV
-620 ESEEVEVTA
+620 A
-629 ETEESEE
+629 L
-636 VEVTAEAEE
+636 
-645 SEEVEV
+645 
-651 TAETEE
+651 
-657 FEEVKVIAEAEESE
+657 
-671 EVEEI
+671 EEI
-676 AEAEE
+676 QQE
-681 SEVEAFVELEETQ
+681 
-694 PEMVLDEAI
+694 DEAI

-708 FIHVAEADEQTKKDV
+708 FIYVAEADEQTKKDV
-723 QSFANVLIAETEEN
+723 QSFADVLIAE
-737 KLVVEEALVAEEQ
+737 EQ
-750 PVVEEAPIAEGKPV
+750 PV
-764 VEEAPVAEEQLVVEE
+764 VEEAPVAEEQQVVEE
-779 ALVAEE
+779 APVVEEQSVVEEAPVVEEQPVAEETLVAEKQRVVEEAPVVEEQRVVEEVPVAEE
-785 QPVVEEA
+785 QPVV
-792 PIAEGKSVV
+792 
-801 EEAPVAEEQLV
+801 Q
-812 VEETTI
+812 
-818 AEEKPVVPKEEPK
+818 KEEPK

-858 RTSVMQPSMGER
+858 RANAMQPSANVR

-876 HQVEESPVQQVVVES
+876 QQEVAEPQVEERPVQQVVAE
-891 RVEEQPV
+891 
-898 KQVVVDPQVEEQP
+898 PQVEEHP
-911 MQQVVVEPQVEEQPM
+911 VQQVVAEPQVEEQPI
-926 QQVVVEPQVKEQPMQ
+926 
-941 QVVVEPQVEVQPMQQ
+941 
-956 VVVEPQVKEQ
+956 
-966 PMQQVVVEPQVK
+966 
-978 EQPMQQVVV
+978 
-987 EPQVEE
+987 
-993 QLGQQMVVESQV
+993 
-1005 EEKPMQQ
+1005 QQ

-1045 QTPPTYTVP
+1045 HTPPTYTVP
-1054 PLALLSIPRQ
+1054 PLALLSIPQ
-1064 AALDNK
+1064 QSALDNT

-1235 PKMVELAPYNSVPHL
+1235 PKMVELAPYNAVPHL

-1433 LFQQEDLLAKTE
+1433 LFKQEDLLAKTE
-1445 QSESEDELFFDAC
+1445 QAESEDELFFEAC

-1486 IEEMESQG
+1486 IEEMQSQG

>member
-16 TAMNKEVPKQIES
+16 TAMNKEVPKQVES

-58 LIPDDGFDEDDVRE
+58 LVPDNGFDEEDVIE
-72 QPRFEEQHVQSGVY
+72 TGHFEEQPVQAVTY
-86 EDQPTQ
+86 ENEPIQ

-102 PYVEK
+102 QYVEK
-107 VVATYEEPEVQY
+107 VVSTYEEPEMQY
-119 EPDPEPVVKKVSVP
+119 EPEREPVVKKASTP
-133 SQESSR
+133 AQESNR

-160 KKVEKQEEEKEREDL
+160 KKEEKQEEVKEREDL

-190 KKGYTLSAFSEGQT
+190 KKGYTLSDFSEGQAPT
-204 TTPSSSGRAG
+204 SSSHRAANEQG
-214 NQQEEQN
+214 ERQYEE
-221 HSKKEEKSVVDQWL
+221 SKKEEKSVVDQWL

-243 RQEPVVEEKE
+243 RQEPIVEEKE
-253 VVQEI
+253 VVQEMSA
-258 NTPQEVSADE
+258 PQEVPAAE
-268 FLHKT
+268 LLHET
-273 IAERTEDAG
+273 IAERMEGA
-282 KEKDVVVSNENSLQ
+282 KQESDVVDKNILQ
-296 EELVDSQVEHEDTI
+296 EELVDSKVEHEDTI
-310 LAEEMKCNTEIEKQT
+310 LSEEIKRSTEIEQPTIEVEKQAP
-325 SEESVIVKAEE
+325 EESVIVKAEE

-342 IVEIPEEFAEIA
+342 VVEIPEEVEVIA
-354 ETEEPEVEVTA
+354 EAEEPEEVEVIA
-365 ETEESEEVEVTAET
+365 ETEESEEVEVIAET
-379 EESEEVE
+379 EESEEVEVIAETEELEEVEVTAETEELQEVE

-399 TAETEE
+399 
-405 SEEVEVTAETEES
+405 
-418 EEVEV
+418 
-423 TAEAEESE
+423 
-431 EVEVT
+431 
-436 AETEE
+436 
-441 FEEVKVI
+441 
-448 AEAEESEEAEV
+448 
-459 TTETEES
+459 
-466 EEVEEIAE
+466 IAE
-474 TEESEEVEEIAEAE
+474 TEAPEEVEPVA
-488 ESEEVEVIAEAE
+488 
-500 ESEEVEVTTETEES
+500 
-514 EEVEVTAET
+514 
-523 EESEE
+523 
-528 VEVTAEAEESE
+528 
-539 EVEVTAETEEFE
+539 
-551 EVKVI
+551 
-556 AEAEESEEAEVTTE
+556 
-570 TEESEE
+570 
-576 VEEIAETEESEEV
+576 
-589 EEIAEAEE
+589 
-597 SEEVEVIAEAEESE
+597 
-611 EVEVTTETE
+611 
-620 ESEEVEVTA
+620 
-629 ETEESEE
+629 
-636 VEVTAEAEE
+636 
-645 SEEVEV
+645 
-651 TAETEE
+651 
-657 FEEVKVIAEAEESE
+657 
-671 EVEEI
+671 
-676 AEAEE
+676 
-681 SEVEAFVELEETQ
+681 LEEMQ
-694 PEMVLDEAI
+694 QEMVLNEAI
-703 EQKSE
+703 EQKNE
-708 FIHVAEADEQTKKDV
+708 FIHVAVADEQTKKDV
-723 QSFANVLIAETEEN
+723 QSFADVLIAEEQS
-737 KLVVEEALVAEEQ
+737 VVEETPIVEEQPVAEEAPVVEEQSVVEETPIVEEQ
-750 PVVEEAPIAEGKPV
+750 PAAEEAPVVEEQSVVEETPIVEEAPVVEGQSVVEEAPIAEEQPV
-764 VEEAPVAEEQLVVEE
+764 AEETSVVEEQPVAEETSVVEEQPVAEETSIVEEQPVAEEAPVV
-779 ALVAEE
+779 EE
-785 QPVVEEA
+785 QPVV
-792 PIAEGKSVV
+792 
-801 EEAPVAEEQLV
+801 Q
-812 VEETTI
+812 
-818 AEEKPVVPKEEPK
+818 KEEPK

-844 LKQDRTRLMERHAA
+844 LKQDRARLMERHAS
-858 RTSVMQPSMGER
+858 RTNGMQSSMSER

-876 HQVEESPVQQVVVES
+876 HQVEEQ
-891 RVEEQPV
+891 
-898 KQVVVDPQVEEQP
+898 PQVEEKP
-911 MQQVVVEPQVEEQPM
+911 MQQVVVEPQVEEKQM
-926 QQVVVEPQVKEQPMQ
+926 QQ
-941 QVVVEPQVEVQPMQQ
+941 VVEPQVE
-956 VVVEPQVKEQ
+956 EK
-966 PMQQVVVEPQVK
+966 
-978 EQPMQQVVV
+978 PMQQVVV

-993 QLGQQMVVESQV
+993 KPMQQVVVEPQV

-1012 VVVEQVQKPISST
+1012 VVVEPQVEEKPVQQVVEPQVEEVQPVQQVVAEQVQKPISST
-1025 EVQEKA
+1025 EVEEKA
-1031 YVVNQRENDMRNVL
+1031 YVVNQRENDVRNVL
-1045 QTPPTYTVP
+1045 QTPPTYTIP
-1054 PLALLSIPRQ
+1054 SLTLLSIPQQ
-1064 AALDNK
+1064 AALDNT

-1293 VSEREIPGETLP
+1293 VSGREIPGETLP

-1433 LFQQEDLLAKTE
+1433 LFKQEDLLAKTE
-1445 QSESEDELFFDAC
+1445 QAESEDELFLDAC

-1494 IISEARGTKPRD
+1494 IISEGRGTKPRD

>member
-58 LIPDDGFDEDDVRE
+58 LVPDNGFDEEDESEVN
-72 QPRFEEQHVQSGVY
+72 RFEEQPVQGVAY
-86 EDQPTQ
+86 EEPTAQ

-107 VVATYEEPEVQY
+107 VVSTYEEPEVQY
-119 EPDPEPVVKKVSVP
+119 EPVRESIVKKVSAP
-133 SQESSR
+133 SQESNR

-160 KKVEKQEEEKEREDL
+160 KKVEKQEEVKEREDL
-175 EISVEGKSVVDAWLE
+175 EISVEGKAVVDAWLE
-190 KKGYTLSAFSEGQT
+190 KKGYKLSDFSEGQAT
-204 TTPSSSGRAG
+204 SSAPGEVVEQKG
-214 NQQEEQN
+214 QQG
-221 HSKKEEKSVVDQWL
+221 KKEEKSVVDQWL

-243 RQEPVVEEKE
+243 RQVPLVEEKE
-253 VVQEI
+253 VIKEMS
-258 NTPQEVSADE
+258 TPQEVSADE
-268 FLHKT
+268 LLHKT
-273 IAERTEDAG
+273 VAEQMESA
-282 KEKDVVVSNENSLQ
+282 KLEKDVVVLNENNLQ
-296 EELVDSQVEHEDTI
+296 EELVASKVEHEDTI
-310 LAEEMKCNTEIEKQT
+310 LSEEIKRNTEIKQPTIEVEKQAP
-325 SEESVIVKAEE
+325 EESVIVKAEE

-342 IVEIPEEFAEIA
+342 IVEIPEELEEVEVITETEELEEVEVITETEELEEVEVIA
-354 ETEEPEVEVTA
+354 ETEEPEEVIA
-365 ETEESEEVEVTAET
+365 ETEESEEVEVIAETEESEEVEVIAETEELEEVEVIAETEESEEVEVIAETEESEEVEVIAETEESEEVEVIAETEESEEVEVIAETEELEEVEVIAETEELEEVEVIAETEELEEVEVIAET

-399 TAETEE
+399 
-405 SEEVEVTAETEES
+405 
-418 EEVEV
+418 
-423 TAEAEESE
+423 
-431 EVEVT
+431 
-436 AETEE
+436 
-441 FEEVKVI
+441 
-448 AEAEESEEAEV
+448 
-459 TTETEES
+459 
-466 EEVEEIAE
+466 IAE
-474 TEESEEVEEIAEAE
+474 TEEL
-488 ESEEVEVIAEAE
+488 EEVEVIAE
-500 ESEEVEVTTETEES
+500 TEEL
-514 EEVEVTAET
+514 
-523 EESEE
+523 
-528 VEVTAEAEESE
+528 
-539 EVEVTAETEEFE
+539 
-551 EVKVI
+551 
-556 AEAEESEEAEVTTE
+556 
-570 TEESEE
+570 
-576 VEEIAETEESEEV
+576 
-589 EEIAEAEE
+589 
-597 SEEVEVIAEAEESE
+597 EEVEVIAETEELE
-611 EVEVTTETE
+611 EVEVIAETE
-620 ESEEVEVTA
+620 ELEEVEVIA
-629 ETEESEE
+629 ETEELEE
-636 VEVTAEAEE
+636 VEVI
-645 SEEVEV
+645 
-651 TAETEE
+651 AETKAPVVET
-657 FEEVKVIAEAEESE
+657 FVAL
-671 EVEEI
+671 EEI
-676 AEAEE
+676 QQED
-681 SEVEAFVELEETQ
+681 EV
-694 PEMVLDEAI
+694 I
-703 EQKSE
+703 EQNNE
-708 FIHVAEADEQTKKDV
+708 FIHVAEADEQTKNDV

-737 KLVVEEALVAEEQ
+737 KRVEEEAPVVEEQSVEEEVPVVEEQ
-750 PVVEEAPIAEGKPV
+750 PVVK
-764 VEEAPVAEEQLVVEE
+764 
-779 ALVAEE
+779 
-785 QPVVEEA
+785 
-792 PIAEGKSVV
+792 
-801 EEAPVAEEQLV
+801 
-812 VEETTI
+812 
-818 AEEKPVVPKEEPK
+818 KEEPK

-858 RTSVMQPSMGER
+858 RANAMQPSANVR

-876 HQVEESPVQQVVVES
+876 QQEVAE
-891 RVEEQPV
+891 
-898 KQVVVDPQVEEQP
+898 PQVEEQP
-911 MQQVVVEPQVEEQPM
+911 MQQVVVESQVEESPVQQVVAEPQVEEQPMQQVVAEPQVEESPVQQAVAEPQVEEQPMQQVVAEPQVEEQPM

-941 QVVVEPQVEVQPMQQ
+941 QVVVESQVE
-956 VVVEPQVKEQ
+956 EQ
-966 PMQQVVVEPQVK
+966 PMQQVVVESQVE
-978 EQPMQQVVV
+978 EQPMQQVVA

-993 QLGQQMVVESQV
+993 QPMQQVVAEPQV
-1005 EEKPMQQ
+1005 EEQPMQQ
-1012 VVVEQVQKPISST
+1012 VVVEQVQKSISST
-1025 EVQEKA
+1025 EPKEKA

-1045 QTPPTYTVP
+1045 HTPPTYTVP
-1054 PLALLSIPRQ
+1054 PLALLSIPQ
-1064 AALDNK
+1064 QSALDNT
-1070 EWLEEQKE
+1070 EWLDEQKE

-1265 KWAVEEMERRYELF
+1265 KWAVDEMERRYELF

-1293 VSEREIPGETLP
+1293 VSERDIPGETLP

-1419 KTVDHVKKQMKPNY
+1419 KTVDHVRKQMKPNY
-1433 LFQQEDLLAKTE
+1433 LFKQEDLLAKTE
-1445 QSESEDELFFDAC
+1445 QAESEDELFFDAC

>member
-16 TAMNKEVPKQIES
+16 TAMNKEVPERIES

-58 LIPDDGFDEDDVRE
+58 LVPDNGFDEEDVIE
-72 QPRFEEQHVQSGVY
+72 TGHFEEQPVQAVTY
-86 EDQPTQ
+86 ENQPIQ

-102 PYVEK
+102 QYVEK
-107 VVATYEEPEVQY
+107 VVSTYEEPEVQY
-119 EPDPEPVVKKVSVP
+119 EPERESVVKKAPVS
-133 SQESSR
+133 SQESNR

-160 KKVEKQEEEKEREDL
+160 KKEEKQEEVKEREDL
-175 EISVEGKSVVDAWLE
+175 EISVEGKAVVDAWLE
-190 KKGYTLSAFSEGQT
+190 KKGYTLSDFSEGQAT
-204 TTPSSSGRAG
+204 SSSPSHEPVG
-214 NQQEEQN
+214 QQD
-221 HSKKEEKSVVDQWL
+221 KKEEKSVVDQWL

-243 RQEPVVEEKE
+243 RQEPIVEENE
-253 VVQEI
+253 VVQEMS
-258 NTPQEVSADE
+258 TPQEVSADE
-268 FLHKT
+268 LLHKT
-273 IAERTEDAG
+273 VAEQMESA
-282 KEKDVVVSNENSLQ
+282 KLEKDVVVLNENNLQ
-296 EELVDSQVEHEDTI
+296 EELVASKVEHEDTI
-310 LAEEMKCNTEIEKQT
+310 LSEEIKRNTEIEQPTIEVEKQAP
-325 SEESVIVKAEE
+325 EESVIVKAEE

-342 IVEIPEEFAEIA
+342 IVEIPEVIV
-354 ETEEPEVEVTA
+354 ETEQLEKVVM
-365 ETEESEEVEVTAET
+365 ETEAPEEVEVIAET

-386 VIAEAEESEEVEV
+386 VIAETEESEEVEV
-399 TAETEE
+399 IAETEGSEEVEVIAETEAPEEVEVIAETEAPEEVEVIAEAEAPEEVEVIAETEE
-405 SEEVEVTAETEES
+405 SEEVEVIAETE
-418 EEVEV
+418 
-423 TAEAEESE
+423 AP
-431 EVEVT
+431 
-436 AETEE
+436 
-441 FEEVKVI
+441 
-448 AEAEESEEAEV
+448 EEAEV
-459 TTETEES
+459 I
-466 EEVEEIAE
+466 VE
-474 TEESEEVEEIAEAE
+474 AEAP
-488 ESEEVEVIAEAE
+488 EEVEVI
-500 ESEEVEVTTETEES
+500 TETKGSEPTALEATQQEMLLNEE
-514 EEVEVTAET
+514 
-523 EESEE
+523 
-528 VEVTAEAEESE
+528 
-539 EVEVTAETEEFE
+539 
-551 EVKVI
+551 
-556 AEAEESEEAEVTTE
+556 
-570 TEESEE
+570 
-576 VEEIAETEESEEV
+576 
-589 EEIAEAEE
+589 
-597 SEEVEVIAEAEESE
+597 
-611 EVEVTTETE
+611 
-620 ESEEVEVTA
+620 
-629 ETEESEE
+629 
-636 VEVTAEAEE
+636 
-645 SEEVEV
+645 
-651 TAETEE
+651 
-657 FEEVKVIAEAEESE
+657 
-671 EVEEI
+671 
-676 AEAEE
+676 
-681 SEVEAFVELEETQ
+681 
-694 PEMVLDEAI
+694 I
-703 EQKSE
+703 EQKNE
-708 FIHVAEADEQTKKDV
+708 FIPVAEADEQTKKDV
-723 QSFANVLIAETEEN
+723 QSFANTLIAE
-737 KLVVEEALVAEEQ
+737 EQ
-750 PVVEEAPIAEGKPV
+750 RVVEEAPIAE
-764 VEEAPVAEEQLVVEE
+764 EQS
-779 ALVAEE
+779 
-785 QPVVEEA
+785 VVEEA
-792 PIAEGKSVV
+792 PIAEK
-801 EEAPVAEEQLV
+801 Q
-812 VEETTI
+812 
-818 AEEKPVVPKEEPK
+818 PVVQKEEPK

-858 RTSVMQPSMGER
+858 RTNAMQASMSER
-870 VENKPV
+870 VEKKPV
-876 HQVEESPVQQVVVES
+876 QQVAVDPQVEEKPVQQVAVDLQVEEKPMQQVVVDSQVEEKPMQQVVVGSQVEEKPMQQVVVGSQVEEKPMQQVVVDSQVEERPMQQGVVEPQVEERPVQQVVVE
-891 RVEEQPV
+891 
-898 KQVVVDPQVEEQP
+898 PQVEEQP
-911 MQQVVVEPQVEEQPM
+911 MQQMVVEPQVEEQPM
-926 QQVVVEPQVKEQPMQ
+926 QQVVVESRVEEQPMQ
-941 QVVVEPQVEVQPMQQ
+941 QVVVA
-956 VVVEPQVKEQ
+956 
-966 PMQQVVVEPQVK
+966 
-978 EQPMQQVVV
+978 
-987 EPQVEE
+987 PQVEE
-993 QLGQQMVVESQV
+993 KPVQQVVVESQV
-1005 EEKPMQQ
+1005 EERPVQQ

-1045 QTPPTYTVP
+1045 QTPPTYAVP
-1054 PLALLSIPRQ
+1054 PLTLLSIPQQ
-1064 AALDNK
+1064 AALDNT
-1070 EWLEEQKE
+1070 EWLDEQKE

-1293 VSEREIPGETLP
+1293 VSGREIPGETLP

-1419 KTVDHVKKQMKPNY
+1419 KTVDHVRKQMKPNY
-1433 LFQQEDLLAKTE
+1433 LFKQEDLLAKTE
-1445 QSESEDELFFDAC
+1445 QAESEDELFFDAC

-1494 IISEARGTKPRD
+1494 IISEGRGTKPRD

>member
-58 LIPDDGFDEDDVRE
+58 LVPDNGFDEEDESEVN
-72 QPRFEEQHVQSGVY
+72 RFEEQPVQGVTY
-86 EDQPTQ
+86 EEPTAQ

-107 VVATYEEPEVQY
+107 VVSTYEEPEVQY
-119 EPDPEPVVKKVSVP
+119 EPVRESVVKKASTP
-133 SQESSR
+133 AQESNR

-160 KKVEKQEEEKEREDL
+160 KKEEKQEEVKEREDL

-190 KKGYTLSAFSEGQT
+190 KKGYTLSDFSEGQAPT
-204 TTPSSSGRAG
+204 SSSHRAA
-214 NQQEEQN
+214 NQQGEQQYEEN
-221 HSKKEEKSVVDQWL
+221 KKEEKSVVDQWL

-243 RQEPVVEEKE
+243 RQVPLVEEKE
-253 VVQEI
+253 VIQEMS
-258 NTPQEVSADE
+258 TPQEVSADE
-268 FLHKT
+268 LLHKT
-273 IAERTEDAG
+273 VAEQMESA
-282 KEKDVVVSNENSLQ
+282 KLEKDVVVLNENNLQ
-296 EELVDSQVEHEDTI
+296 EELVASKVEHEDTI
-310 LAEEMKCNTEIEKQT
+310 LSEEIKRNTEIKQPTIEVEKQAP
-325 SEESVIVKAEE
+325 EESVIVKAEE

-342 IVEIPEEFAEIA
+342 IVEIPEEVSKVEVIA
-354 ETEEPEVEVTA
+354 ETEEFEEVVMETEAPEEVEVITETEESEEAEVIA
-365 ETEESEEVEVTAET
+365 ETEESEEA
-379 EESEEVE
+379 E

-399 TAETEE
+399 IAETEE
-405 SEEVEVTAETEES
+405 SEEVEVITET
-418 EEVEV
+418 
-423 TAEAEESE
+423 
-431 EVEVT
+431 
-436 AETEE
+436 
-441 FEEVKVI
+441 
-448 AEAEESEEAEV
+448 EESEEAEV
-459 TTETEES
+459 
-466 EEVEEIAE
+466 
-474 TEESEEVEEIAEAE
+474 IAEAE

-500 ESEEVEVTTETEES
+500 ESEE
-514 EEVEVTAET
+514 AE
-523 EESEE
+523 
-528 VEVTAEAEESE
+528 
-539 EVEVTAETEEFE
+539 
-551 EVKVI
+551 VI
-556 AEAEESEEAEVTTE
+556 AEAEESEEAEV
-570 TEESEE
+570 
-576 VEEIAETEESEEV
+576 
-589 EEIAEAEE
+589 IAEAEE
-597 SEEVEVIAEAEESE
+597 SEEVEVIAE
-611 EVEVTTETE
+611 TE
-620 ESEEVEVTA
+620 ESEEVEVIA

-636 VEVTAEAEE
+636 VG
-645 SEEVEV
+645 
-651 TAETEE
+651 
-657 FEEVKVIAEAEESE
+657 VIAEAEESE
-671 EVEEI
+671 EVEVI
-676 AEAEE
+676 AEINAPV
-681 SEVEAFVELEETQ
+681 VETFVALEDIQQE
-694 PEMVLDEAI
+694 DEAI

-723 QSFANVLIAETEEN
+723 QSFADVLIAE
-737 KLVVEEALVAEEQ
+737 KQ
-750 PVVEEAPIAEGKPV
+750 PV
-764 VEEAPVAEEQLVVEE
+764 VEEAPVAEEQ
-779 ALVAEE
+779 
-785 QPVVEEA
+785 QVVEEA
-792 PIAEGKSVV
+792 PVVEEQSVV
-801 EEAPVAEEQLV
+801 EEAPVAEEQ
-812 VEETTI
+812 
-818 AEEKPVVPKEEPK
+818 PVVQKEEPK

-858 RTSVMQPSMGER
+858 RANAMQPSANVR

-876 HQVEESPVQQVVVES
+876 QQEVAEPQVEERPVQQVVAKPQVEEHPVQQVAAEPQMEEHPVQQVVV
-891 RVEEQPV
+891 
-898 KQVVVDPQVEEQP
+898 KPQVEEQP
-911 MQQVVVEPQVEEQPM
+911 MQQVVAEPQVEEHLVQQVVAEPQVEERPVQQVVAEPQVEEHPMQQVVAEPQVEEHPMQQVVAEPQVEERPVQQEVAEPQVEEHPVQQVVAEPQVEEQPI
-926 QQVVVEPQVKEQPMQ
+926 
-941 QVVVEPQVEVQPMQQ
+941 
-956 VVVEPQVKEQ
+956 
-966 PMQQVVVEPQVK
+966 
-978 EQPMQQVVV
+978 
-987 EPQVEE
+987 
-993 QLGQQMVVESQV
+993 
-1005 EEKPMQQ
+1005 QQ

-1045 QTPPTYTVP
+1045 YTPPTYTVP
-1054 PLALLSIPRQ
+1054 PLALLSIPQ
-1064 AALDNK
+1064 QSALDNT

-1433 LFQQEDLLAKTE
+1433 LFKQEDLLAKTE
-1445 QSESEDELFFDAC
+1445 QAESEDELFLDAC

-1494 IISEARGTKPRD
+1494 IISEGRGTKPRD

>member
-16 TAMNKEVPKQIES
+16 TALNKEVQKQIES

-58 LIPDDGFDEDDVRE
+58 LVPDNGFDEEDERE
-72 QPRFEEQHVQSGVY
+72 VDHFEEQPVQGVTY
-86 EDQPTQ
+86 EEPTAQ
-92 RGIKVERSRR
+92 RGIQVERSRR

-107 VVATYEEPEVQY
+107 VVSTYEEPEVQY
-119 EPDPEPVVKKVSVP
+119 EPVREAVVKKASAP
-133 SQESSR
+133 SQESNR

-160 KKVEKQEEEKEREDL
+160 KKVEKQEEVKEREDL
-175 EISVEGKSVVDAWLE
+175 EISVEGKAVVDAWLE
-190 KKGYTLSAFSEGQT
+190 KKGYTLSDFSEGQAT
-204 TTPSSSGRAG
+204 SSSPSHESVG
-214 NQQEEQN
+214 QQD
-221 HSKKEEKSVVDQWL
+221 KKQEKSVVDQWL

-243 RQEPVVEEKE
+243 RQEPLVEEKE
-253 VVQEI
+253 VIQGMS
-258 NTPQEVSADE
+258 TPQEVSADE
-268 FLHKT
+268 LLHKT
-273 IAERTEDAG
+273 VAEQMESA
-282 KEKDVVVSNENSLQ
+282 KLEKDVVVLNENNLQ
-296 EELVDSQVEHEDTI
+296 EELVASKVEHEDTI
-310 LAEEMKCNTEIEKQT
+310 LSEEIKRNTEIKQPTIEVEKQAP
-325 SEESVIVKAEE
+325 EESVIVKAEE
-336 KLEETI
+336 KLAETI
-342 IVEIPEEFAEIA
+342 IVEIPEEPEEVEVIT
-354 ETEEPEVEVTA
+354 ETEEPEEVEVIT
-365 ETEESEEVEVTAET
+365 ETEELEEVEVITET
-379 EESEEVE
+379 EELEEVE
-386 VIAEAEESEEVEV
+386 VIAESEEVEV
-399 TAETEE
+399 
-405 SEEVEVTAETEES
+405 
-418 EEVEV
+418 
-423 TAEAEESE
+423 
-431 EVEVT
+431 
-436 AETEE
+436 
-441 FEEVKVI
+441 
-448 AEAEESEEAEV
+448 
-459 TTETEES
+459 
-466 EEVEEIAE
+466 
-474 TEESEEVEEIAEAE
+474 IAEAE

-500 ESEEVEVTTETEES
+500 ESEEVEVITETEEP
-514 EEVEVTAET
+514 
-523 EESEE
+523 
-528 VEVTAEAEESE
+528 
-539 EVEVTAETEEFE
+539 
-551 EVKVI
+551 
-556 AEAEESEEAEVTTE
+556 
-570 TEESEE
+570 
-576 VEEIAETEESEEV
+576 
-589 EEIAEAEE
+589 
-597 SEEVEVIAEAEESE
+597 EEVEVIAEAEESE
-611 EVEVTTETE
+611 EVEVITETE
-620 ESEEVEVTA
+620 ELEEVEVIAETEEPEEVEVIAETEELEEVEVIAEAEELEEVEVIAETEELEEVEVIAEAEELEEVEVIAETEAQEEVEVIAETEEPEEVEVIA

-636 VEVTAEAEE
+636 VEV
-645 SEEVEV
+645 
-651 TAETEE
+651 
-657 FEEVKVIAEAEESE
+657 IAEIKAPVVETF
-671 EVEEI
+671 VALEEI
-676 AEAEE
+676 QQE
-681 SEVEAFVELEETQ
+681 
-694 PEMVLDEAI
+694 DEAI

-708 FIHVAEADEQTKKDV
+708 FIHVAEADEQTKNDV
-723 QSFANVLIAETEEN
+723 QSFANVLLAETEEN
-737 KLVVEEALVAEEQ
+737 KRVVEEAPVAEEQRVVEETPVAEEQRVVEETPVAEEQ
-750 PVVEEAPIAEGKPV
+750 PVVEEAP
-764 VEEAPVAEEQLVVEE
+764 
-779 ALVAEE
+779 VAEE
-785 QPVVEEA
+785 QPVV
-792 PIAEGKSVV
+792 K
-801 EEAPVAEEQLV
+801 
-812 VEETTI
+812 
-818 AEEKPVVPKEEPK
+818 KEEPE

-858 RTSVMQPSMGER
+858 RANAMQHSVNVR
-870 VENKPV
+870 VENR
-876 HQVEESPVQQVVVES
+876 PVQQVVAE
-891 RVEEQPV
+891 
-898 KQVVVDPQVEEQP
+898 PQVEEQP
-911 MQQVVVEPQVEEQPM
+911 MQQVVAEPQVEEQPM
-926 QQVVVEPQVKEQPMQ
+926 QQVVVESQVEEQPMQ
-941 QVVVEPQVEVQPMQQ
+941 QVVVESQVE
-956 VVVEPQVKEQ
+956 EQ
-966 PMQQVVVEPQVK
+966 PMQQVVVESQVE
-978 EQPMQQVVV
+978 EQSVQQVVAEPQMEECPV
-987 EPQVEE
+987 QQVVAEPQVEE
-993 QLGQQMVVESQV
+993 RPV
-1005 EEKPMQQ
+1005 QQ
-1012 VVVEQVQKPISST
+1012 VVEEQVQKPISST

-1045 QTPPTYTVP
+1045 HTPPTYTVP
-1054 PLALLSIPRQ
+1054 PLALLSIPQ
-1064 AALDNK
+1064 QSALDNT
-1070 EWLEEQKE
+1070 EWLDEQKE

-1419 KTVDHVKKQMKPNY
+1419 KTVDHVRKQMKPNY
-1433 LFQQEDLLAKTE
+1433 LFKQEDLLAKTE
-1445 QSESEDELFFDAC
+1445 QAESEDELFFEAC

-1486 IEEMESQG
+1486 IEEMQSQG

>member
-16 TAMNKEVPKQIES
+16 TAINKEVPKQIES

-58 LIPDDGFDEDDVRE
+58 LVPDNGFDEEDVIATGH
-72 QPRFEEQHVQSGVY
+72 FEEQPVQVVTY
-86 EDQPTQ
+86 ENQPTQ
-92 RGIKVERSRR
+92 RGVKVERSRR
-102 PYVEK
+102 QYVEK
-107 VVATYEEPEVQY
+107 VVSTYEEPAVQY
-119 EPDPEPVVKKVSVP
+119 EPEREPVVKKASAP
-133 SQESSR
+133 AQESNR

-160 KKVEKQEEEKEREDL
+160 KKVEKQEEKKEREDL

-190 KKGYTLSAFSEGQT
+190 KKGYTLSDFSEGQAT
-204 TTPSSSGRAG
+204 NSSSHEGVDQRD
-214 NQQEEQN
+214 QQ
-221 HSKKEEKSVVDQWL
+221 SKKEEKSVVDQWL

-243 RQEPVVEEKE
+243 RQEPIVEEKE

-258 NTPQEVSADE
+258 SAQQAVPAGEVP
-268 FLHKT
+268 HQT
-273 IAERTEDAG
+273 IAERMEDA
-282 KEKDVVVSNENSLQ
+282 KQESDVVVKNILQ
-296 EELVDSQVEHEDTI
+296 TELVDSKVEHEDTI
-310 LAEEMKCNTEIEKQT
+310 LSEETKRNTEIEQPTIEVEKQAP
-325 SEESVIVKAEE
+325 EESVIVKAEE

-342 IVEIPEEFAEIA
+342 IVEIPEE
-354 ETEEPEVEVTA
+354 VEVI
-365 ETEESEEVEVTAET
+365 AET

-386 VIAEAEESEEVEV
+386 VIAEAEEL
-399 TAETEE
+399 
-405 SEEVEVTAETEES
+405 
-418 EEVEV
+418 
-423 TAEAEESE
+423 
-431 EVEVT
+431 
-436 AETEE
+436 
-441 FEEVKVI
+441 
-448 AEAEESEEAEV
+448 
-459 TTETEES
+459 
-466 EEVEEIAE
+466 
-474 TEESEEVEEIAEAE
+474 
-488 ESEEVEVIAEAE
+488 EEVEVIAEAE
-500 ESEEVEVTTETEES
+500 ELEEVEV
-514 EEVEVTAET
+514 
-523 EESEE
+523 
-528 VEVTAEAEESE
+528 
-539 EVEVTAETEEFE
+539 
-551 EVKVI
+551 
-556 AEAEESEEAEVTTE
+556 
-570 TEESEE
+570 
-576 VEEIAETEESEEV
+576 IAETEEL
-589 EEIAEAEE
+589 
-597 SEEVEVIAEAEESE
+597 EEVEVIAEAEELE
-611 EVEVTTETE
+611 EVE
-620 ESEEVEVTA
+620 
-629 ETEESEE
+629 
-636 VEVTAEAEE
+636 
-645 SEEVEV
+645 
-651 TAETEE
+651 
-657 FEEVKVIAEAEESE
+657 VIAEAEELE
-671 EVEEI
+671 EVEVI

-681 SEVEAFVELEETQ
+681 LEEVEPIALEETQ
-694 PEMVLDEAI
+694 QEMVLNEAI
-703 EQKSE
+703 ELKNG
-708 FIHVAEADEQTKKDV
+708 FIHVTEVDEQTKKDV
-723 QSFANVLIAETEEN
+723 QSFANVLIAEEQQVVEEAPIAEEQRVVEEAPIAEEQR
-737 KLVVEEALVAEEQ
+737 VVEEALIAEEQQVVEEARIAEEQRVVEEAPIAEEQRVVEEAPIAEEQRVVEEAPIAEGQQVVEEAPIAEEQ
-750 PVVEEAPIAEGKPV
+750 PVVEEARIAEEQRV
-764 VEEAPVAEEQLVVEE
+764 VEEAPI
-779 ALVAEE
+779 AEE

-792 PIAEGKSVV
+792 LIAEEQQVVEEALIAEEQQVVEEARIAEEQRVV
-801 EEAPVAEEQLV
+801 EEAPIAEEQRVVEEAPIAEEQRVVEEAPIAEEQRVVEEAPIAEGQQVVEEARIAEEQRVVEEAPIAEEQPVVEEARIAEERQV
-812 VEETTI
+812 VEETPVS
-818 AEEKPVVPKEEPK
+818 EEQPIVQKEEPK
-831 REKKRHVPFNVVM
+831 RQKKRHVPFNVVM

-858 RTSVMQPSMGER
+858 RVNAMQPSMSER

-876 HQVEESPVQQVVVES
+876 QQVEE
-891 RVEEQPV
+891 
-898 KQVVVDPQVEEQP
+898 KP
-911 MQQVVVEPQVEEQPM
+911 MQQVVVEPQVEERPM
-926 QQVVVEPQVKEQPMQ
+926 QQVA
-941 QVVVEPQVEVQPMQQ
+941 
-956 VVVEPQVKEQ
+956 
-966 PMQQVVVEPQVK
+966 
-978 EQPMQQVVV
+978 V

-993 QLGQQMVVESQV
+993 KPMQQVLVESRV

-1012 VVVEQVQKPISST
+1012 VVVEPQLEERPMQQEVVEPQVEEKSMQQVVVESRVEEHPVQQVVVVEPQAEEKPMQQVVVESQVEERPVQQVVVEQVQKPTSST

-1045 QTPPTYTVP
+1045 QTPPTYAIP
-1054 PLALLSIPRQ
+1054 PLTLLSIPQQ
-1064 AALDNK
+1064 AALDNT
-1070 EWLEEQKE
+1070 EWLDEQKE

-1293 VSEREIPGETLP
+1293 VSGREIPGETLP

-1419 KTVDHVKKQMKPNY
+1419 KTVDHVRKQMKPNY
-1433 LFQQEDLLAKTE
+1433 LFKQEDLLAKTE
-1445 QSESEDELFFDAC
+1445 QAESEDELFFDAC

-1494 IISEARGTKPRD
+1494 IISEGRGTKPRD

>member
-16 TAMNKEVPKQIES
+16 TAINKEVPKQIES
-29 QPKIPRVNHYTEA
+29 QSKIPRVNHYTEA

-58 LIPDDGFDEDDVRE
+58 LVPDNGFDEEDVIATGH
-72 QPRFEEQHVQSGVY
+72 FEEQPVQVVTY
-86 EDQPTQ
+86 ENQPTQ

-102 PYVEK
+102 QYVEQ
-107 VVATYEEPEVQY
+107 VVSTYEEPEVQY
-119 EPDPEPVVKKVSVP
+119 EPEREPVVKKASAP
-133 SQESSR
+133 SQESNR

-190 KKGYTLSAFSEGQT
+190 KKGYTLSDFSEGQAT
-204 TTPSSSGRAG
+204 TSSSHEGVDQRD
-214 NQQEEQN
+214 QQ
-221 HSKKEEKSVVDQWL
+221 SKEEEKSVVDQWL

-243 RQEPVVEEKE
+243 RQEPIVEKE

-258 NTPQEVSADE
+258 SAQQAVPAGEVP
-268 FLHKT
+268 HQT
-273 IAERTEDAG
+273 IAERMEDA
-282 KEKDVVVSNENSLQ
+282 KQESDVVAKNILQ
-296 EELVDSQVEHEDTI
+296 TELVDSKVEHEDTI
-310 LAEEMKCNTEIEKQT
+310 LSEETKRNTEIEQPTIEVEKQAP
-325 SEESVIVKAEE
+325 EESVIVKAEE

-342 IVEIPEEFAEIA
+342 VVEIQEEVEVIA
-354 ETEEPEVEVTA
+354 ETEAPEEVEVIAEAEEVEVIAEAEEVEVIAEAEEVEVIAEAEEVEVIAEAEEVEVIA
-365 ETEESEEVEVTAET
+365 ETEESEEVEVIAETEESEEVEVIAETEESEEVEVIAETEESEEVEVIAETEESEEVEVIAETEESEEVEVIAETEELEEVEIITETEELEEVEIIAETEEPEEVEVIAET

-386 VIAEAEESEEVEV
+386 VIAEAEELEKVEV
-399 TAETEE
+399 ITETE
-405 SEEVEVTAETEES
+405 AP
-418 EEVEV
+418 
-423 TAEAEESE
+423 
-431 EVEVT
+431 
-436 AETEE
+436 
-441 FEEVKVI
+441 
-448 AEAEESEEAEV
+448 EEAEPV
-459 TTETEES
+459 
-466 EEVEEIAE
+466 A
-474 TEESEEVEEIAEAE
+474 
-488 ESEEVEVIAEAE
+488 
-500 ESEEVEVTTETEES
+500 
-514 EEVEVTAET
+514 
-523 EESEE
+523 
-528 VEVTAEAEESE
+528 
-539 EVEVTAETEEFE
+539 
-551 EVKVI
+551 
-556 AEAEESEEAEVTTE
+556 
-570 TEESEE
+570 
-576 VEEIAETEESEEV
+576 
-589 EEIAEAEE
+589 
-597 SEEVEVIAEAEESE
+597 
-611 EVEVTTETE
+611 
-620 ESEEVEVTA
+620 
-629 ETEESEE
+629 
-636 VEVTAEAEE
+636 
-645 SEEVEV
+645 
-651 TAETEE
+651 
-657 FEEVKVIAEAEESE
+657 
-671 EVEEI
+671 
-676 AEAEE
+676 
-681 SEVEAFVELEETQ
+681 LEETQ
-694 PEMVLDEAI
+694 QEMVLNEAI
-703 EQKSE
+703 EQTNE
-708 FIHVAEADEQTKKDV
+708 FIHVAEAEEQAKKDV
-723 QSFANVLIAETEEN
+723 QSFADVLIAEEQR
-737 KLVVEEALVAEEQ
+737 VVEEAPIAEEQ
-750 PVVEEAPIAEGKPV
+750 PVVEEAPIAEEQPV
-764 VEEAPVAEEQLVVEE
+764 VEEAPI
-779 ALVAEE
+779 AEE

-792 PIAEGKSVV
+792 PIAEEQPVV
-801 EEAPVAEEQLV
+801 EEAPIAEEQPIV
-812 VEETTI
+812 Q
-818 AEEKPVVPKEEPK
+818 KEEPK

-858 RTSVMQPSMGER
+858 RVNAMQSSMSER

-876 HQVEESPVQQVVVES
+876 QQVEETPVPQVEEKPMQQVVVEPQVEEKPMQQVVVES

-898 KQVVVDPQVEEQP
+898 
-911 MQQVVVEPQVEEQPM
+911 QQVAVEPQVEERSM
-926 QQVVVEPQVKEQPMQ
+926 QQVVA
-941 QVVVEPQVEVQPMQQ
+941 
-956 VVVEPQVKEQ
+956 
-966 PMQQVVVEPQVK
+966 
-978 EQPMQQVVV
+978 
-987 EPQVEE
+987 
-993 QLGQQMVVESQV
+993 
-1005 EEKPMQQ
+1005 
-1012 VVVEQVQKPISST
+1012 EQVQKPTSST

-1045 QTPPTYTVP
+1045 QTPPTYAIP
-1054 PLALLSIPRQ
+1054 PLTLLSIPQQ
-1064 AALDNK
+1064 AALDNT
-1070 EWLEEQKE
+1070 EWLDEQKE

-1293 VSEREIPGETLP
+1293 VSGREIPGETLP

-1419 KTVDHVKKQMKPNY
+1419 KTVDHVRKQMKPNY
-1433 LFQQEDLLAKTE
+1433 LFKQEDLLAKTE
-1445 QSESEDELFFDAC
+1445 QAESEDELFFDAC

-1494 IISEARGTKPRD
+1494 IISEGRGTKPRD

>member
-1 MLDWMKKLF
+1 MA
-10 NKEEEQ
+10 E
-16 TAMNKEVPKQIES
+16 
-29 QPKIPRVNHYTEA
+29 TEA
-42 REAQM
+42 
-47 ASRNA
+47 
-52 GKCRFP
+52 
-58 LIPDDGFDEDDVRE
+58 
-72 QPRFEEQHVQSGVY
+72 
-86 EDQPTQ
+86 
-92 RGIKVERSRR
+92 
-102 PYVEK
+102 
-107 VVATYEEPEVQY
+107 
-119 EPDPEPVVKKVSVP
+119 
-133 SQESSR
+133 
-139 RPFRPTEM
+139 
-147 ISPIYGYNRPSVE
+147 
-160 KKVEKQEEEKEREDL
+160 
-175 EISVEGKSVVDAWLE
+175 
-190 KKGYTLSAFSEGQT
+190 
-204 TTPSSSGRAG
+204 
-214 NQQEEQN
+214 
-221 HSKKEEKSVVDQWL
+221 
-235 EKNGYEIE
+235 
-243 RQEPVVEEKE
+243 
-253 VVQEI
+253 
-258 NTPQEVSADE
+258 
-268 FLHKT
+268 
-273 IAERTEDAG
+273 
-282 KEKDVVVSNENSLQ
+282 
-296 EELVDSQVEHEDTI
+296 
-310 LAEEMKCNTEIEKQT
+310 
-325 SEESVIVKAEE
+325 SEEAE
-336 KLEETI
+336 
-342 IVEIPEEFAEIA
+342 VIA
-354 ETEEPEVEVTA
+354 ETEASEEAEVIAETEASEEVEVIVEA
-365 ETEESEEVEVTAET
+365 EESEEVEVIAET
-379 EESEEVE
+379 EALEEAEVIAETEALEEAEVIAETEASEEVEVIAETEASEEVEVIAETEASEEVEVIAETEASEEAEVIAETEASEEAEVIVETEASEEAEVIVEAEASEEVEVIAETEASEEAEVIAETEASEEVE

-399 TAETEE
+399 
-405 SEEVEVTAETEES
+405 V
-418 EEVEV
+418 
-423 TAEAEESE
+423 AEA
-431 EVEVT
+431 
-436 AETEE
+436 
-441 FEEVKVI
+441 KDL
-448 AEAEESEEAEV
+448 
-459 TTETEES
+459 
-466 EEVEEIAE
+466 
-474 TEESEEVEEIAEAE
+474 
-488 ESEEVEVIAEAE
+488 EEVEVI
-500 ESEEVEVTTETEES
+500 VETEEQ
-514 EEVEVTAET
+514 
-523 EESEE
+523 
-528 VEVTAEAEESE
+528 
-539 EVEVTAETEEFE
+539 
-551 EVKVI
+551 
-556 AEAEESEEAEVTTE
+556 EEAAPV
-570 TEESEE
+570 
-576 VEEIAETEESEEV
+576 A
-589 EEIAEAEE
+589 
-597 SEEVEVIAEAEESE
+597 
-611 EVEVTTETE
+611 
-620 ESEEVEVTA
+620 
-629 ETEESEE
+629 
-636 VEVTAEAEE
+636 
-645 SEEVEV
+645 
-651 TAETEE
+651 
-657 FEEVKVIAEAEESE
+657 
-671 EVEEI
+671 
-676 AEAEE
+676 
-681 SEVEAFVELEETQ
+681 LGETQ
-694 PEMVLDEAI
+694 QEILLDEVI
-703 EQKSE
+703 EQKNG

-723 QSFANVLIAETEEN
+723 QSFADVLIAEEQP
-737 KLVVEEALVAEEQ
+737 VVEEAPVAEEQ
-750 PVVEEAPIAEGKPV
+750 PVVEEAPIAE
-764 VEEAPVAEEQLVVEE
+764 
-779 ALVAEE
+779 E
-785 QPVVEEA
+785 QPVV
-792 PIAEGKSVV
+792 
-801 EEAPVAEEQLV
+801 Q
-812 VEETTI
+812 
-818 AEEKPVVPKEEPK
+818 KEEPK

-858 RTSVMQPSMGER
+858 RANAMQSSMSER

-876 HQVEESPVQQVVVES
+876 QQVEETSVQQVEENPVQQVVVESQVEEKPMQQVVVESRVEATPVQQVVVES
-891 RVEEQPV
+891 RVEATPV
-898 KQVVVDPQVEEQP
+898 
-911 MQQVVVEPQVEEQPM
+911 QQVVVEPQVEEKPM
-926 QQVVVEPQVKEQPMQ
+926 QQVVVESRVEEKPMQ
-941 QVVVEPQVEVQPMQQ
+941 QVIVEP
-956 VVVEPQVKEQ
+956 
-966 PMQQVVVEPQVK
+966 
-978 EQPMQQVVV
+978 
-987 EPQVEE
+987 
-993 QLGQQMVVESQV
+993 QV

-1045 QTPPTYTVP
+1045 QTPPTYAIP
-1054 PLALLSIPRQ
+1054 PLTLLSIPQQ
-1064 AALDNK
+1064 AALDNT
-1070 EWLEEQKE
+1070 EWLDEQKE

-1293 VSEREIPGETLP
+1293 VSGREIPGETLP

-1433 LFQQEDLLAKTE
+1433 LFKQEDLLAKTE
-1445 QSESEDELFFDAC
+1445 QAESEDELFFDAC

-1494 IISEARGTKPRD
+1494 IISEGRGTKPRD

>member
-16 TAMNKEVPKQIES
+16 TAMNKEVPKQVES

-58 LIPDDGFDEDDVRE
+58 LVPDNGFDEEDVIE
-72 QPRFEEQHVQSGVY
+72 TGHFEEQPVQAVTY
-86 EDQPTQ
+86 ENQPVQ

-107 VVATYEEPEVQY
+107 VVSTYEEPEVQY
-119 EPDPEPVVKKVSVP
+119 EPVRESVVKKASTP
-133 SQESSR
+133 AQESNR

-160 KKVEKQEEEKEREDL
+160 KKVEKQEEVKEREDL

-190 KKGYTLSAFSEGQT
+190 KKGYKLSDFSEGQAT
-204 TTPSSSGRAG
+204 SSASGEVVE
-214 NQQEEQN
+214 QQGQQ
-221 HSKKEEKSVVDQWL
+221 SKKEEKSVVDQWL

-243 RQEPVVEEKE
+243 RQEPIVEEKE
-253 VVQEI
+253 VVQEMS
-258 NTPQEVSADE
+258 TPQEVSADE
-268 FLHKT
+268 LLHKT
-273 IAERTEDAG
+273 VAEQMESA
-282 KEKDVVVSNENSLQ
+282 KLENDVVVLNENNLQ
-296 EELVDSQVEHEDTI
+296 EELVASKVEHEDTI
-310 LAEEMKCNTEIEKQT
+310 LSEEIKRNTEIEQPTIEVEKQAP
-325 SEESVIVKAEE
+325 EESVIVKAEE

-342 IVEIPEEFAEIA
+342 IVEIPEE
-354 ETEEPEVEVTA
+354 
-365 ETEESEEVEVTAET
+365 ESEEVEVIAETEQLEEVVMETEAPEEVEVIAEAEELEEVEVIAETEELEEVEVIAETEQLEEVVMETEAPEEVEVIAEAEELEEVGVIAEAEELEEVGVIAET

-386 VIAEAEESEEVEV
+386 VIAEAEESEEAEV
-399 TAETEE
+399 ITETEE
-405 SEEVEVTAETEES
+405 SEEVEV
-418 EEVEV
+418 
-423 TAEAEESE
+423 
-431 EVEVT
+431 
-436 AETEE
+436 
-441 FEEVKVI
+441 
-448 AEAEESEEAEV
+448 
-459 TTETEES
+459 
-466 EEVEEIAE
+466 IAE
-474 TEESEEVEEIAEAE
+474 TE

-500 ESEEVEVTTETEES
+500 ELEEVEVI
-514 EEVEVTAET
+514 AET

-528 VEVTAEAEESE
+528 VEV
-539 EVEVTAETEEFE
+539 
-551 EVKVI
+551 I
-556 AEAEESEEAEVTTE
+556 AEINAPAVE
-570 TEESEE
+570 TFAAL
-576 VEEIAETEESEEV
+576 EEIQQ
-589 EEIAEAEE
+589 EA
-597 SEEVEVIAEAEESE
+597 
-611 EVEVTTETE
+611 
-620 ESEEVEVTA
+620 
-629 ETEESEE
+629 
-636 VEVTAEAEE
+636 
-645 SEEVEV
+645 
-651 TAETEE
+651 
-657 FEEVKVIAEAEESE
+657 
-671 EVEEI
+671 
-676 AEAEE
+676 
-681 SEVEAFVELEETQ
+681 
-694 PEMVLDEAI
+694 EAI

-737 KLVVEEALVAEEQ
+737 RR
-750 PVVEEAPIAEGKPV
+750 V
-764 VEEAPVAEEQLVVEE
+764 VEEAPVAEEQRVEE
-779 ALVAEE
+779 EV
-785 QPVVEEA
+785 
-792 PIAEGKSVV
+792 
-801 EEAPVAEEQLV
+801 PVAEEQR
-812 VEETTI
+812 VEEETPV
-818 AEEKPVVPKEEPK
+818 AKEQPVVKKEEPK

-858 RTSVMQPSMGER
+858 RVNAMQPSANVR

-876 HQVEESPVQQVVVES
+876 QQEVAEPQVEERPVQQVVAEPQ
-891 RVEEQPV
+891 VEERPV
-898 KQVVVDPQVEEQP
+898 QQVVAEPQVEERPVQQVVAEPQVEERPVQQVVAEPQVEERPVQQVVAEPQVEERPVQQVVAKPQVEEQP
-911 MQQVVVEPQVEEQPM
+911 MQQVVVEPQVEEQ
-926 QQVVVEPQVKEQPMQ
+926 
-941 QVVVEPQVEVQPMQQ
+941 
-956 VVVEPQVKEQ
+956 
-966 PMQQVVVEPQVK
+966 
-978 EQPMQQVVV
+978 
-987 EPQVEE
+987 
-993 QLGQQMVVESQV
+993 
-1005 EEKPMQQ
+1005 PMQQ

-1045 QTPPTYTVP
+1045 HTPPTYTVP
-1054 PLALLSIPRQ
+1054 PLALLSIPQ
-1064 AALDNK
+1064 QSALDNT

-1293 VSEREIPGETLP
+1293 VSEREIQGETLP

-1433 LFQQEDLLAKTE
+1433 LFKQEDLLAKTE
-1445 QSESEDELFFDAC
+1445 QAESEDELFLDAC

-1494 IISEARGTKPRD
+1494 IISEGRGTKPRD

>member
-16 TAMNKEVPKQIES
+16 TAMNKEVQKQVES

-58 LIPDDGFDEDDVRE
+58 LVPDNGFDEEDVIE
-72 QPRFEEQHVQSGVY
+72 TGRFEEQPVQAVTY
-86 EDQPTQ
+86 ENQPIQ

-102 PYVEK
+102 QYVEK
-107 VVATYEEPEVQY
+107 VVSTYEEPEIQY
-119 EPDPEPVVKKVSVP
+119 EPEREPVVKKASTP
-133 SQESSR
+133 AQESNR

-160 KKVEKQEEEKEREDL
+160 KKEEKQEEVKEREDL

-190 KKGYTLSAFSEGQT
+190 KKGYTLSDFSEGQAPT
-204 TTPSSSGRAG
+204 SSSHRAANEQG
-214 NQQEEQN
+214 EQQYEE
-221 HSKKEEKSVVDQWL
+221 SKKEEKSVVDQWL

-243 RQEPVVEEKE
+243 RQEPIVEEKE
-253 VVQEI
+253 VVQEMSA
-258 NTPQEVSADE
+258 PQEVPAAE
-268 FLHKT
+268 LLHET
-273 IAERTEDAG
+273 IAERMEGA
-282 KEKDVVVSNENSLQ
+282 KQESDVVDKNILQ
-296 EELVDSQVEHEDTI
+296 EELVDSKVEHEDTI
-310 LAEEMKCNTEIEKQT
+310 LSEEIKRSTEIEQPTIEVEKQAP
-325 SEESVIVKAEE
+325 EESVIVKAEE

-342 IVEIPEEFAEIA
+342 IVEIL
-354 ETEEPEVEVTA
+354 
-365 ETEESEEVEVTAET
+365 
-379 EESEEVE
+379 EEVE
-386 VIAEAEESEEVEV
+386 VIAETEAPEEVEPV
-399 TAETEE
+399 A
-405 SEEVEVTAETEES
+405 
-418 EEVEV
+418 
-423 TAEAEESE
+423 
-431 EVEVT
+431 
-436 AETEE
+436 
-441 FEEVKVI
+441 
-448 AEAEESEEAEV
+448 
-459 TTETEES
+459 
-466 EEVEEIAE
+466 
-474 TEESEEVEEIAEAE
+474 
-488 ESEEVEVIAEAE
+488 
-500 ESEEVEVTTETEES
+500 
-514 EEVEVTAET
+514 
-523 EESEE
+523 
-528 VEVTAEAEESE
+528 
-539 EVEVTAETEEFE
+539 
-551 EVKVI
+551 
-556 AEAEESEEAEVTTE
+556 
-570 TEESEE
+570 
-576 VEEIAETEESEEV
+576 
-589 EEIAEAEE
+589 
-597 SEEVEVIAEAEESE
+597 
-611 EVEVTTETE
+611 
-620 ESEEVEVTA
+620 
-629 ETEESEE
+629 
-636 VEVTAEAEE
+636 
-645 SEEVEV
+645 
-651 TAETEE
+651 
-657 FEEVKVIAEAEESE
+657 
-671 EVEEI
+671 
-676 AEAEE
+676 
-681 SEVEAFVELEETQ
+681 LEEMQ
-694 PEMVLDEAI
+694 QEMVLNEAI
-703 EQKSE
+703 EQKNE

-723 QSFANVLIAETEEN
+723 QSFADILIAE
-737 KLVVEEALVAEEQ
+737 EQ
-750 PVVEEAPIAEGKPV
+750 RV
-764 VEEAPVAEEQLVVEE
+764 VEEAPVVEEQPAAEETPIV
-779 ALVAEE
+779 EE
-785 QPVVEEA
+785 QPVV
-792 PIAEGKSVV
+792 
-801 EEAPVAEEQLV
+801 Q
-812 VEETTI
+812 
-818 AEEKPVVPKEEPK
+818 KEEPK

-844 LKQDRTRLMERHAA
+844 LKQDRARLMERHAS
-858 RTSVMQPSMGER
+858 RTNAMQPSMSER

-876 HQVEESPVQQVVVES
+876 HQVEEQ
-891 RVEEQPV
+891 
-898 KQVVVDPQVEEQP
+898 PQVEEKP
-911 MQQVVVEPQVEEQPM
+911 MQQVVVEPQVEE
-926 QQVVVEPQVKEQPMQ
+926 
-941 QVVVEPQVEVQPMQQ
+941 
-956 VVVEPQVKEQ
+956 
-966 PMQQVVVEPQVK
+966 
-978 EQPMQQVVV
+978 
-987 EPQVEE
+987 
-993 QLGQQMVVESQV
+993 
-1005 EEKPMQQ
+1005 KPMQQ
-1012 VVVEQVQKPISST
+1012 VVEPQVQPVQQVVAEQVQKPISST
-1025 EVQEKA
+1025 EVEEKA
-1031 YVVNQRENDMRNVL
+1031 YVVNQRENDVRNVL
-1045 QTPPTYTVP
+1045 QTPPTYTIP
-1054 PLALLSIPRQ
+1054 SLTLLSIPQQ
-1064 AALDNK
+1064 AALDNT

-1433 LFQQEDLLAKTE
+1433 LFKQEDLLAKTE
-1445 QSESEDELFFDAC
+1445 QAESEDELFLDAC

>member
-58 LIPDDGFDEDDVRE
+58 LVPDNGFDEEDESEVN
-72 QPRFEEQHVQSGVY
+72 RFEEQPVQGVTY
-86 EDQPTQ
+86 EEPTAQ

-107 VVATYEEPEVQY
+107 VVSTYEEPEVQY
-119 EPDPEPVVKKVSVP
+119 EPVRESVVKKASAP
-133 SQESSR
+133 SQESNR

-160 KKVEKQEEEKEREDL
+160 KKEEKQEEVKEREDL

-190 KKGYTLSAFSEGQT
+190 KKGYKLSDFSEGQAPT
-204 TTPSSSGRAG
+204 SSSHRAA
-214 NQQEEQN
+214 NQQGEQQYEEN
-221 HSKKEEKSVVDQWL
+221 KKEEKSVVDQWL

-243 RQEPVVEEKE
+243 RQVPLVEEKE
-253 VVQEI
+253 VIQEMS
-258 NTPQEVSADE
+258 TPQEVSADE
-268 FLHKT
+268 LLHKT
-273 IAERTEDAG
+273 VAEQMESA
-282 KEKDVVVSNENSLQ
+282 KLEKDVVVLNENNLQ
-296 EELVDSQVEHEDTI
+296 EELVASKVEHEDTI
-310 LAEEMKCNTEIEKQT
+310 LSEEIKRNTEIKQPTIEVEKQAP
-325 SEESVIVKAEE
+325 EESVIVKAEE

-342 IVEIPEEFAEIA
+342 IVEIPEEVSKVEVIVETEELEEVVMETEAPEEVEAEGSEEVEVIA
-354 ETEEPEVEVTA
+354 ETEEVEVIA
-365 ETEESEEVEVTAET
+365 ETEELEEVVMETEAPEEVEAEGSEEVEVIAETKEPEEVVMETEEAEVIAET

-386 VIAEAEESEEVEV
+386 VIAEAEEVEV
-399 TAETEE
+399 IVETEE
-405 SEEVEVTAETEES
+405 SEEVEV
-418 EEVEV
+418 
-423 TAEAEESE
+423 
-431 EVEVT
+431 
-436 AETEE
+436 
-441 FEEVKVI
+441 
-448 AEAEESEEAEV
+448 
-459 TTETEES
+459 
-466 EEVEEIAE
+466 IAE
-474 TEESEEVEEIAEAE
+474 TE
-488 ESEEVEVIAEAE
+488 ESEEVEVIAEAK
-500 ESEEVEVTTETEES
+500 ESEEVEVI
-514 EEVEVTAET
+514 AET

-528 VEVTAEAEESE
+528 VEVIVEAKEL
-539 EVEVTAETEEFE
+539 
-551 EVKVI
+551 
-556 AEAEESEEAEVTTE
+556 
-570 TEESEE
+570 
-576 VEEIAETEESEEV
+576 
-589 EEIAEAEE
+589 
-597 SEEVEVIAEAEESE
+597 EEVEVIAEAEE
-611 EVEVTTETE
+611 TE
-620 ESEEVEVTA
+620 
-629 ETEESEE
+629 
-636 VEVTAEAEE
+636 
-645 SEEVEV
+645 
-651 TAETEE
+651 
-657 FEEVKVIAEAEESE
+657 VIAETKAPVVETF
-671 EVEEI
+671 VALEEI
-676 AEAEE
+676 QQE
-681 SEVEAFVELEETQ
+681 
-694 PEMVLDEAI
+694 DEAI

-737 KLVVEEALVAEEQ
+737 RRVVEEAQVAEEQ
-750 PVVEEAPIAEGKPV
+750 RV
-764 VEEAPVAEEQLVVEE
+764 VEEAPVVEEQR
-779 ALVAEE
+779 
-785 QPVVEEA
+785 
-792 PIAEGKSVV
+792 
-801 EEAPVAEEQLV
+801 V

-818 AEEKPVVPKEEPK
+818 AEEQPVVQKEEPK

-858 RTSVMQPSMGER
+858 RANAMQPSANVR

-876 HQVEESPVQQVVVES
+876 QQEVAEAQVEERPVQQVVAE
-891 RVEEQPV
+891 
-898 KQVVVDPQVEEQP
+898 PQVEENP
-911 MQQVVVEPQVEEQPM
+911 MQQVVVEPQVEERP
-926 QQVVVEPQVKEQPMQ
+926 V
-941 QVVVEPQVEVQPMQQ
+941 
-956 VVVEPQVKEQ
+956 
-966 PMQQVVVEPQVK
+966 
-978 EQPMQQVVV
+978 QQVVV

-993 QLGQQMVVESQV
+993 RPVQQVVEPQV
-1005 EEKPMQQ
+1005 EEQPMQQ

-1045 QTPPTYTVP
+1045 HTPLTYTVP
-1054 PLALLSIPRQ
+1054 PLALLSIPQ
-1064 AALDNK
+1064 QSALDNT

-1433 LFQQEDLLAKTE
+1433 LFKQEDLLAKTE
-1445 QSESEDELFFDAC
+1445 QAESEDELFLDAC

-1494 IISEARGTKPRD
+1494 IISEGRGTKPRD

>member
-58 LIPDDGFDEDDVRE
+58 LVPDNGFDEEDESEVN
-72 QPRFEEQHVQSGVY
+72 RFEEQPVQGVTY
-86 EDQPTQ
+86 EEPTAQ

-107 VVATYEEPEVQY
+107 VVSTYEEPEVQY
-119 EPDPEPVVKKVSVP
+119 EPVRESVVKKASVP
-133 SQESSR
+133 SQESNR

-160 KKVEKQEEEKEREDL
+160 KKEEKQEEVKEREDL

-190 KKGYTLSAFSEGQT
+190 KKGYTLSDFSEGQAPT
-204 TTPSSSGRAG
+204 SSSHRAA
-214 NQQEEQN
+214 NQQGEQQYEEN
-221 HSKKEEKSVVDQWL
+221 KKEEKSVVDQWL

-243 RQEPVVEEKE
+243 RQVPLVEEKE
-253 VVQEI
+253 VIQEMS
-258 NTPQEVSADE
+258 TPQEVSADE
-268 FLHKT
+268 LLHKT
-273 IAERTEDAG
+273 VAEQMESA
-282 KEKDVVVSNENSLQ
+282 KLEKDVVVLNENNLQ
-296 EELVDSQVEHEDTI
+296 EELVASKVEHEDTI
-310 LAEEMKCNTEIEKQT
+310 LSEEIKRNTEIKQPTIEVEKQAP
-325 SEESVIVKAEE
+325 EESVIVKAEE

-342 IVEIPEEFAEIA
+342 IVEIPEE
-354 ETEEPEVEVTA
+354 V
-365 ETEESEEVEVTAET
+365 SK
-379 EESEEVE
+379 VE
-386 VIAEAEESEEVEV
+386 VI
-399 TAETEE
+399 
-405 SEEVEVTAETEES
+405 
-418 EEVEV
+418 
-423 TAEAEESE
+423 
-431 EVEVT
+431 

-441 FEEVKVI
+441 FEEVVMETEAPEEVEVI
-448 AEAEESEEAEV
+448 TETEESEEAEV
-459 TTETEES
+459 
-466 EEVEEIAE
+466 
-474 TEESEEVEEIAEAE
+474 IAEAE

-500 ESEEVEVTTETEES
+500 ESEEVEVITETEELEEVEVIAETEELEEVEVITETEES
-514 EEVEVTAET
+514 EEAE
-523 EESEE
+523 
-528 VEVTAEAEESE
+528 
-539 EVEVTAETEEFE
+539 
-551 EVKVI
+551 VI
-556 AEAEESEEAEVTTE
+556 AEV
-570 TEESEE
+570 
-576 VEEIAETEESEEV
+576 
-589 EEIAEAEE
+589 EE

-611 EVEVTTETE
+611 E
-620 ESEEVEVTA
+620 A
-629 ETEESEE
+629 E
-636 VEVTAEAEE
+636 
-645 SEEVEV
+645 
-651 TAETEE
+651 
-657 FEEVKVIAEAEESE
+657 VIAEINAPVVETF
-671 EVEEI
+671 VALEEI
-676 AEAEE
+676 QQE
-681 SEVEAFVELEETQ
+681 
-694 PEMVLDEAI
+694 DEAI

-723 QSFANVLIAETEEN
+723 QSFADVLIAE
-737 KLVVEEALVAEEQ
+737 EQ
-750 PVVEEAPIAEGKPV
+750 PV
-764 VEEAPVAEEQLVVEE
+764 VEEAPVAEEQQVAEE
-779 ALVAEE
+779 TLVAEE
-785 QPVVEEA
+785 QR
-792 PIAEGKSVV
+792 VV
-801 EEAPVAEEQLV
+801 EEAPVAEEQRV
-812 VEETTI
+812 VEEAPVVEEQSVVEEAPVVEEQPV
-818 AEEKPVVPKEEPK
+818 AEETPVAEEQPVVQKEEPK

-858 RTSVMQPSMGER
+858 RANAMQPSANVR

-876 HQVEESPVQQVVVES
+876 QQEVAEPQVEERPVQQVVAKPQ
-891 RVEEQPV
+891 VEEQPV
-898 KQVVVDPQVEEQP
+898 QQVVAKPQVEEQP
-911 MQQVVVEPQVEEQPM
+911 MQQVVAEPQVEERPVQQEVAEPQVEEQPM
-926 QQVVVEPQVKEQPMQ
+926 QQVVA
-941 QVVVEPQVEVQPMQQ
+941 
-956 VVVEPQVKEQ
+956 
-966 PMQQVVVEPQVK
+966 
-978 EQPMQQVVV
+978 

-993 QLGQQMVVESQV
+993 RPVQQVVAEPQV
-1005 EEKPMQQ
+1005 EEHPVQQ
-1012 VVVEQVQKPISST
+1012 VVAEPQVEEQVQKPISST

-1045 QTPPTYTVP
+1045 HTPPTYTVP
-1054 PLALLSIPRQ
+1054 PLALLSIPQ
-1064 AALDNK
+1064 QSALDNT

-1433 LFQQEDLLAKTE
+1433 LFKQEDLLAKTE
-1445 QSESEDELFFDAC
+1445 QAESEDELFLDAC

-1494 IISEARGTKPRD
+1494 IISEGRGTKPRD

>member
-58 LIPDDGFDEDDVRE
+58 LVPDNGFDEEDESEVN
-72 QPRFEEQHVQSGVY
+72 RFEEQPVQGVTY
-86 EDQPTQ
+86 EEPTAQ

-107 VVATYEEPEVQY
+107 VVSTYEEPEVQY
-119 EPDPEPVVKKVSVP
+119 EPVRESVVKKASAP
-133 SQESSR
+133 SQESNR

-160 KKVEKQEEEKEREDL
+160 KKEEKQEEVKEREDL

-190 KKGYTLSAFSEGQT
+190 KKGYTLSDFSEGQAPT
-204 TTPSSSGRAG
+204 SSSHRAA
-214 NQQEEQN
+214 NQQGEQQYEEN
-221 HSKKEEKSVVDQWL
+221 KKEEKSVVDQWL

-243 RQEPVVEEKE
+243 RQVPLVEEKE
-253 VVQEI
+253 VIQEMS
-258 NTPQEVSADE
+258 TLQEVSADE
-268 FLHKT
+268 LLHKT
-273 IAERTEDAG
+273 VAEQMESA
-282 KEKDVVVSNENSLQ
+282 KLEKDVVVLNKNNLQ
-296 EELVDSQVEHEDTI
+296 EELVASKVEHEDTI
-310 LAEEMKCNTEIEKQT
+310 LSEEIKRNTEIKQPTIEVEKQAP
-325 SEESVIVKAEE
+325 EESVIVKAEE

-342 IVEIPEEFAEIA
+342 IVEILEEVSKVEVIA
-354 ETEEPEVEVTA
+354 ETEEFEEVVMETEAPEEVEVIT
-365 ETEESEEVEVTAET
+365 ETEESEEAEVIAEA
-379 EESEEVE
+379 EESEEVV

-399 TAETEE
+399 ITETEE
-405 SEEVEVTAETEES
+405 L
-418 EEVEV
+418 
-423 TAEAEESE
+423 
-431 EVEVT
+431 
-436 AETEE
+436 
-441 FEEVKVI
+441 
-448 AEAEESEEAEV
+448 EEAEV
-459 TTETEES
+459 
-466 EEVEEIAE
+466 
-474 TEESEEVEEIAEAE
+474 IAEAE

-500 ESEEVEVTTETEES
+500 ESEE
-514 EEVEVTAET
+514 AE
-523 EESEE
+523 
-528 VEVTAEAEESE
+528 
-539 EVEVTAETEEFE
+539 
-551 EVKVI
+551 VI
-556 AEAEESEEAEVTTE
+556 AEAEESEEAEV
-570 TEESEE
+570 
-576 VEEIAETEESEEV
+576 IAETEESEEAEV
-589 EEIAEAEE
+589 IAEAEE
-597 SEEVEVIAEAEESE
+597 SEEVEVIAE
-611 EVEVTTETE
+611 TE
-620 ESEEVEVTA
+620 ESEEVEVIA

-636 VEVTAEAEE
+636 VG
-645 SEEVEV
+645 
-651 TAETEE
+651 
-657 FEEVKVIAEAEESE
+657 VIAEAEESE
-671 EVEEI
+671 EVEVI
-676 AEAEE
+676 AEINAPV
-681 SEVEAFVELEETQ
+681 VETFVVLEDIQQE
-694 PEMVLDEAI
+694 DEAI

-723 QSFANVLIAETEEN
+723 QSFADVLIAE
-737 KLVVEEALVAEEQ
+737 KQ
-750 PVVEEAPIAEGKPV
+750 PV
-764 VEEAPVAEEQLVVEE
+764 VEEAPVAEEAPVVEE
-779 ALVAEE
+779 QSVVEEQPVAEETPVAEE
-785 QPVVEEA
+785 QP
-792 PIAEGKSVV
+792 
-801 EEAPVAEEQLV
+801 LV
-812 VEETTI
+812 Q
-818 AEEKPVVPKEEPK
+818 KKEPK

-858 RTSVMQPSMGER
+858 RANAMQPSANVR

-876 HQVEESPVQQVVVES
+876 QQEVAEPQVEERPVQQVVA
-891 RVEEQPV
+891 
-898 KQVVVDPQVEEQP
+898 KPQVEEHP
-911 MQQVVVEPQVEEQPM
+911 VQQVVAEPQVEERPVQQEVAEPQVEEQPM
-926 QQVVVEPQVKEQPMQ
+926 QQVVA
-941 QVVVEPQVEVQPMQQ
+941 
-956 VVVEPQVKEQ
+956 
-966 PMQQVVVEPQVK
+966 
-978 EQPMQQVVV
+978 

-993 QLGQQMVVESQV
+993 RPVQQVVAEPQV
-1005 EEKPMQQ
+1005 EEHPVQQ
-1012 VVVEQVQKPISST
+1012 VVAEPQVEEHPVQQVVAEPQVEEHPVQQVVAEPQVVEQVQKPISST

-1045 QTPPTYTVP
+1045 HTPPTYTVP
-1054 PLALLSIPRQ
+1054 PLALLSIPQ
-1064 AALDNK
+1064 QSALDNT

-1433 LFQQEDLLAKTE
+1433 LFKQEDLLAKTE
-1445 QSESEDELFFDAC
+1445 QAESEDELFFEAC

-1486 IEEMESQG
+1486 IEEMQSQG

>member
-10 NKEEEQ
+10 NKEEEK
-16 TAMNKEVPKQIES
+16 TVMNKEVPAQIES

-58 LIPDDGFDEDDVRE
+58 LIPDNGFDEEDVRE
-72 QPRFEEQHVQSGVY
+72 LPNFEEQPIQRGAY
-86 EDQPTQ
+86 EEQPTQ

-102 PYVEK
+102 PYVETE
-107 VVATYEEPEVQY
+107 APTYEEPELQY
-119 EPDPEPVVKKVSVP
+119 EPEPEPVVKKAFVP
-133 SQESSR
+133 SQESNR

-160 KKVEKQEEEKEREDL
+160 TKVVQEEEKVREDL
-175 EISVEGKSVVDAWLE
+175 EISVEGKAVVDAWLE
-190 KKGYTLSAFSEGQT
+190 KKGYTLSDFSGVLQG
-204 TTPSSSGRAG
+204 SSSVKNGVNERS
-214 NQQEEQN
+214 N
-221 HSKKEEKSVVDQWL
+221 KVEEKSVVDTWL
-235 EKNGYEIE
+235 EKNGYEVE
-243 RQEPVVEEKE
+243 RQAPSLEE
-253 VVQEI
+253 
-258 NTPQEVSADE
+258 SLSDDL
-268 FLHKT
+268 LHKT
-273 IAERTEDAG
+273 VGQHVEEEATIVQALKQEQDVVALSSTED
-282 KEKDVVVSNENSLQ
+282 NEETLQ
-296 EELVDSQVEHEDTI
+296 EESIDSKVEHVYSI
-310 LAEEMKCNTEIEKQT
+310 LTEENECNTEIEETVAEVAANQV
-325 SEESVIVKAEE
+325 EEETLEDVVIVKADE

-342 IVEIPEEFAEIA
+342 TIEIPDAFEEAK
-354 ETEEPEVEVTA
+354 
-365 ETEESEEVEVTAET
+365 
-379 EESEEVE
+379 
-386 VIAEAEESEEVEV
+386 EAEEVVELEATEEAAEEV
-399 TAETEE
+399 
-405 SEEVEVTAETEES
+405 VELE
-418 EEVEV
+418 
-423 TAEAEESE
+423 
-431 EVEVT
+431 
-436 AETEE
+436 
-441 FEEVKVI
+441 K
-448 AEAEESEEAEV
+448 SEEAA
-459 TTETEES
+459 
-466 EEVEEIAE
+466 EEV
-474 TEESEEVEEIAEAE
+474 VELE
-488 ESEEVEVIAEAE
+488 
-500 ESEEVEVTTETEES
+500 
-514 EEVEVTAET
+514 
-523 EESEE
+523 
-528 VEVTAEAEESE
+528 
-539 EVEVTAETEEFE
+539 
-551 EVKVI
+551 K
-556 AEAEESEEAEVTTE
+556 SEEA
-570 TEESEE
+570 TEEVVELEKPEEATEE
-576 VEEIAETEESEEV
+576 V
-589 EEIAEAEE
+589 
-597 SEEVEVIAEAEESE
+597 
-611 EVEVTTETE
+611 
-620 ESEEVEVTA
+620 
-629 ETEESEE
+629 
-636 VEVTAEAEE
+636 
-645 SEEVEV
+645 
-651 TAETEE
+651 
-657 FEEVKVIAEAEESE
+657 
-671 EVEEI
+671 
-676 AEAEE
+676 
-681 SEVEAFVELEETQ
+681 VELEET
-694 PEMVLDEAI
+694 EEA
-703 EQKSE
+703 EEAAEEVVELEKSE
-708 FIHVAEADEQTKKDV
+708 EATEEVVELEETKEAAEEVVELEEAEEATEEVAELEGTKEEEPTSQETVIEETMNTDLVENTPVAEQPVISQQETITFKEESEVFVPVSETDEQTKKDV
-723 QSFANVLIAETEEN
+723 QNFANVL
-737 KLVVEEALVAEEQ
+737 VEEAEEKKQVAEEQ
-750 PVVEEAPIAEGKPV
+750 P
-764 VEEAPVAEEQLVVEE
+764 
-779 ALVAEE
+779 AL
-785 QPVVEEA
+785 Q
-792 PIAEGKSVV
+792 I
-801 EEAPVAEEQLV
+801 
-812 VEETTI
+812 
-818 AEEKPVVPKEEPK
+818 EEPK

-844 LKQDRTRLMERHAA
+844 LKQDRKKLMERHAA
-858 RTSVMQPSMGER
+858 RTNVMQSTVSER
-870 VENKPV
+870 VEEKPMQQVVVEPQAEEKPMQQMVVDPQVEEKPV
-876 HQVEESPVQQVVVES
+876 QQVVVDPQVEESPVQQVVVEA
-891 RVEEQPV
+891 
-898 KQVVVDPQVEEQP
+898 
-911 MQQVVVEPQVEEQPM
+911 
-926 QQVVVEPQVKEQPMQ
+926 
-941 QVVVEPQVEVQPMQQ
+941 
-956 VVVEPQVKEQ
+956 
-966 PMQQVVVEPQVK
+966 
-978 EQPMQQVVV
+978 
-987 EPQVEE
+987 
-993 QLGQQMVVESQV
+993 QV

-1012 VVVEQVQKPISST
+1012 VVVEAQVEEKPMQQVVVAGQVQESISST

-1031 YVVNQRENDMRNVL
+1031 YVVNQKENDMRNVL
-1045 QTPPTYTVP
+1045 QAPPKYELP
-1054 PLALLSIPRQ
+1054 PLTLLSIPQQ
-1064 AALDNK
+1064 AALDNT
-1070 EWLEEQKE
+1070 EWLEEQEE
-1078 LLDTTFNNFHVGA
+1078 LLNTTFNNFHVGA

-1224 KPHEVKLMLID
+1224 KPHEVKLILID

-1293 VSEREIPGETLP
+1293 VSGREIPGETLP

-1419 KTVDHVKKQMKPNY
+1419 RTVDHVKKQMKPNY
-1433 LFQQEDLLAKTE
+1433 LFKQEDLLAKSE

-1494 IISEARGTKPRD
+1494 IISEGRGTKPRD

>member
-58 LIPDDGFDEDDVRE
+58 LVPDNGFDEEDESEVN
-72 QPRFEEQHVQSGVY
+72 RFEEQPVQGVAY
-86 EDQPTQ
+86 EEPTAQ

-107 VVATYEEPEVQY
+107 VVSTYEEPEVQY
-119 EPDPEPVVKKVSVP
+119 EPVRESVVKKASAP
-133 SQESSR
+133 SQESNR

-160 KKVEKQEEEKEREDL
+160 KKVEKQEEVKEREDL
-175 EISVEGKSVVDAWLE
+175 EISVEGKAVVDAWLE
-190 KKGYTLSAFSEGQT
+190 KKGYKLSDFSEGQAT
-204 TTPSSSGRAG
+204 SSAPGEIVEQKG
-214 NQQEEQN
+214 QQ
-221 HSKKEEKSVVDQWL
+221 SKKEEKSVVDQWL

-243 RQEPVVEEKE
+243 RQVPLVEEKE
-253 VVQEI
+253 VIKEMS
-258 NTPQEVSADE
+258 TPQEVSADE
-268 FLHKT
+268 LLHKT
-273 IAERTEDAG
+273 VAEQMESA
-282 KEKDVVVSNENSLQ
+282 KLEKDVVVLNENNLQ
-296 EELVDSQVEHEDTI
+296 EELVASKVEHEDTI
-310 LAEEMKCNTEIEKQT
+310 LSEEIKRNTEIKQPTIEVEKQAP
-325 SEESVIVKAEE
+325 EESVIVKAEE

-342 IVEIPEEFAEIA
+342 IVEIPEEL
-354 ETEEPEVEVTA
+354 
-365 ETEESEEVEVTAET
+365 EEVEVIAET

-386 VIAEAEESEEVEV
+386 VIAEAEELEEVEVIAETEELEEVEVIAEAEESEEVEV
-399 TAETEE
+399 IAEAEVIAETEELEEVEVIAETEE
-405 SEEVEVTAETEES
+405 SEEVEVITETEEQEEVEVIAEIEESEEVEVIAETEES

-423 TAEAEESE
+423 
-431 EVEVT
+431 
-436 AETEE
+436 
-441 FEEVKVI
+441 I
-448 AEAEESEEAEV
+448 AEAEEL
-459 TTETEES
+459 
-466 EEVEEIAE
+466 EEVE
-474 TEESEEVEEIAEAE
+474 VIAEAE

-500 ESEEVEVTTETEES
+500 ESEEVEVEVITETEEQ
-514 EEVEVTAET
+514 
-523 EESEE
+523 
-528 VEVTAEAEESE
+528 
-539 EVEVTAETEEFE
+539 
-551 EVKVI
+551 
-556 AEAEESEEAEVTTE
+556 
-570 TEESEE
+570 
-576 VEEIAETEESEEV
+576 
-589 EEIAEAEE
+589 
-597 SEEVEVIAEAEESE
+597 EEVEVIAETEEQE
-611 EVEVTTETE
+611 EVEVIAETE
-620 ESEEVEVTA
+620 EQEEVEVIA
-629 ETEESEE
+629 ETKAPV
-636 VEVTAEAEE
+636 VETFVAL
-645 SEEVEV
+645 
-651 TAETEE
+651 
-657 FEEVKVIAEAEESE
+657 
-671 EVEEI
+671 EEI
-676 AEAEE
+676 QQED
-681 SEVEAFVELEETQ
+681 EV
-694 PEMVLDEAI
+694 I
-703 EQKSE
+703 EQNSE
-708 FIHVAEADEQTKKDV
+708 FIHVAEADEQTKNDV

-737 KLVVEEALVAEEQ
+737 KRVVEEAPVVEEQSVEEEVPVAEEQ
-750 PVVEEAPIAEGKPV
+750 PVVK
-764 VEEAPVAEEQLVVEE
+764 
-779 ALVAEE
+779 
-785 QPVVEEA
+785 
-792 PIAEGKSVV
+792 
-801 EEAPVAEEQLV
+801 
-812 VEETTI
+812 
-818 AEEKPVVPKEEPK
+818 KEEPK

-858 RTSVMQPSMGER
+858 RANAMQPSANVR

-876 HQVEESPVQQVVVES
+876 QQEVA
-891 RVEEQPV
+891 
-898 KQVVVDPQVEEQP
+898 
-911 MQQVVVEPQVEEQPM
+911 EPQVEEQPM
-926 QQVVVEPQVKEQPMQ
+926 QQVVVESQVEESPVQQVVAEPQVEEQPMQQVVAEPQVEEQPMQ
-941 QVVVEPQVEVQPMQQ
+941 QVVVESQVEESPVQQ
-956 VVVEPQVKEQ
+956 VVA
-966 PMQQVVVEPQVK
+966 
-978 EQPMQQVVV
+978 

-993 QLGQQMVVESQV
+993 Q
-1005 EEKPMQQ
+1005 PMQQ
-1012 VVVEQVQKPISST
+1012 VVVEQVQKSISST
-1025 EVQEKA
+1025 EPKEKA
-1031 YVVNQRENDMRNVL
+1031 YVVNQRENAIRNVL
-1045 QTPPTYTVP
+1045 HTPSTYTVP
-1054 PLALLSIPRQ
+1054 PLALLSIPQ
-1064 AALDNK
+1064 QSALDNT
-1070 EWLEEQKE
+1070 EWLDEQKE

-1265 KWAVEEMERRYELF
+1265 KWAVDEMERRYELF

-1293 VSEREIPGETLP
+1293 VSERDIPGETLP

-1407 VQGVYVSDDEIE
+1407 IQGVYVSDDEIE
-1419 KTVDHVKKQMKPNY
+1419 KTVDHVRKQMKPNY
-1433 LFQQEDLLAKTE
+1433 LFKQEDLLAKTE
-1445 QSESEDELFFDAC
+1445 QAESEDELFFDAC

-1494 IISEARGTKPRD
+1494 IISEGRGTKPRD

>member
-16 TAMNKEVPKQIES
+16 TAMNKEVPKQVES

-58 LIPDDGFDEDDVRE
+58 LVPDNGFDEEDVIE
-72 QPRFEEQHVQSGVY
+72 TGRFEEQPVQAVTY
-86 EDQPTQ
+86 EDQPTP

-102 PYVEK
+102 QYVEK
-107 VVATYEEPEVQY
+107 VVSTYEEPEMQY
-119 EPDPEPVVKKVSVP
+119 EPEREPVIKKATAP
-133 SQESSR
+133 TQESNR

-160 KKVEKQEEEKEREDL
+160 KKEEKQEEVKEREDL

-190 KKGYTLSAFSEGQT
+190 KKGYTLSDFSDGQAPT
-204 TTPSSSGRAG
+204 SSSHRAANEQG
-214 NQQEEQN
+214 EQQYEE
-221 HSKKEEKSVVDQWL
+221 SKKEEKSVVDQWL

-243 RQEPVVEEKE
+243 RQEPIVEEKE
-253 VVQEI
+253 VVQEMSA
-258 NTPQEVSADE
+258 PQEVPAAE
-268 FLHKT
+268 LLHET
-273 IAERTEDAG
+273 IAERMEGA
-282 KEKDVVVSNENSLQ
+282 KQESDVVDKNILQ
-296 EELVDSQVEHEDTI
+296 EELVDSKVEHEDTI
-310 LAEEMKCNTEIEKQT
+310 LSEEIKRSTEIEQPTIEVEKQAP
-325 SEESVIVKAEE
+325 EESVIVKAEE

-342 IVEIPEEFAEIA
+342 VVEIPEEVEVIA
-354 ETEEPEVEVTA
+354 EA
-365 ETEESEEVEVTAET
+365 EESEEVEVIAET

-399 TAETEE
+399 IAETEE
-405 SEEVEVTAETEES
+405 SEEVEVIAETK
-418 EEVEV
+418 
-423 TAEAEESE
+423 AP
-431 EVEVT
+431 
-436 AETEE
+436 
-441 FEEVKVI
+441 
-448 AEAEESEEAEV
+448 EEAEPV
-459 TTETEES
+459 
-466 EEVEEIAE
+466 A
-474 TEESEEVEEIAEAE
+474 
-488 ESEEVEVIAEAE
+488 
-500 ESEEVEVTTETEES
+500 
-514 EEVEVTAET
+514 
-523 EESEE
+523 
-528 VEVTAEAEESE
+528 
-539 EVEVTAETEEFE
+539 
-551 EVKVI
+551 
-556 AEAEESEEAEVTTE
+556 
-570 TEESEE
+570 
-576 VEEIAETEESEEV
+576 
-589 EEIAEAEE
+589 
-597 SEEVEVIAEAEESE
+597 
-611 EVEVTTETE
+611 
-620 ESEEVEVTA
+620 
-629 ETEESEE
+629 
-636 VEVTAEAEE
+636 
-645 SEEVEV
+645 
-651 TAETEE
+651 
-657 FEEVKVIAEAEESE
+657 
-671 EVEEI
+671 
-676 AEAEE
+676 
-681 SEVEAFVELEETQ
+681 LEEMQ
-694 PEMVLDEAI
+694 QEMVLNKAI
-703 EQKSE
+703 EQKNE

-723 QSFANVLIAETEEN
+723 QSFADVLIAEEQSVVEETPIVEEQPAAEEAPVVEGQSVAEEAPVVEGQSVAEEAPVVEEQPVAEETSIVEEQPVAEETSIVEEQPVAEEAPIAEEQPVAEEAPVVEEQS
-737 KLVVEEALVAEEQ
+737 VVEEAPIAEEQ
-750 PVVEEAPIAEGKPV
+750 PVVEEAPV
-764 VEEAPVAEEQLVVEE
+764 VEEQTVV
-779 ALVAEE
+779 
-785 QPVVEEA
+785 Q
-792 PIAEGKSVV
+792 
-801 EEAPVAEEQLV
+801 
-812 VEETTI
+812 
-818 AEEKPVVPKEEPK
+818 KEEPK

-858 RTSVMQPSMGER
+858 RTNAMQPSMSER
-870 VENKPV
+870 VENKSV
-876 HQVEESPVQQVVVES
+876 HQVEEKPQVEEKQMQQVVVKPQVEEKQMQQVVEPQLEEKPMQQIVVEPQVEEKQMQQVVEPQVEEKPVQQVVE
-891 RVEEQPV
+891 
-898 KQVVVDPQVEEQP
+898 PQVEEKP
-911 MQQVVVEPQVEEQPM
+911 MQQVVVEPQVEEKP
-926 QQVVVEPQVKEQPMQ
+926 V
-941 QVVVEPQVEVQPMQQ
+941 
-956 VVVEPQVKEQ
+956 
-966 PMQQVVVEPQVK
+966 
-978 EQPMQQVVV
+978 QQVVV

-993 QLGQQMVVESQV
+993 KPVQQVVEPQV
-1005 EEKPMQQ
+1005 EEVQPVQQ
-1012 VVVEQVQKPISST
+1012 VVAEQVQKPISST
-1025 EVQEKA
+1025 EVEEKA
-1031 YVVNQRENDMRNVL
+1031 YVVNQRENDVRNVL
-1045 QTPPTYTVP
+1045 QTPPTYTIP
-1054 PLALLSIPRQ
+1054 SLTLLSIPQQ
-1064 AALDNK
+1064 AALDNT

-1433 LFQQEDLLAKTE
+1433 LFKQEDLLAKTE
-1445 QSESEDELFFDAC
+1445 QAESEDELFFEAC

>member
-1 MLDWMKKLF
+1 
-10 NKEEEQ
+10 E
-16 TAMNKEVPKQIES
+16 
-29 QPKIPRVNHYTEA
+29 TEA
-42 REAQM
+42 
-47 ASRNA
+47 
-52 GKCRFP
+52 
-58 LIPDDGFDEDDVRE
+58 
-72 QPRFEEQHVQSGVY
+72 
-86 EDQPTQ
+86 
-92 RGIKVERSRR
+92 
-102 PYVEK
+102 
-107 VVATYEEPEVQY
+107 
-119 EPDPEPVVKKVSVP
+119 
-133 SQESSR
+133 
-139 RPFRPTEM
+139 
-147 ISPIYGYNRPSVE
+147 
-160 KKVEKQEEEKEREDL
+160 
-175 EISVEGKSVVDAWLE
+175 
-190 KKGYTLSAFSEGQT
+190 
-204 TTPSSSGRAG
+204 
-214 NQQEEQN
+214 
-221 HSKKEEKSVVDQWL
+221 
-235 EKNGYEIE
+235 
-243 RQEPVVEEKE
+243 
-253 VVQEI
+253 
-258 NTPQEVSADE
+258 
-268 FLHKT
+268 
-273 IAERTEDAG
+273 
-282 KEKDVVVSNENSLQ
+282 
-296 EELVDSQVEHEDTI
+296 
-310 LAEEMKCNTEIEKQT
+310 
-325 SEESVIVKAEE
+325 
-336 KLEETI
+336 
-342 IVEIPEEFAEIA
+342 
-354 ETEEPEVEVTA
+354 
-365 ETEESEEVEVTAET
+365 
-379 EESEEVE
+379 SEEVE

-399 TAETEE
+399 
-405 SEEVEVTAETEES
+405 V
-418 EEVEV
+418 
-423 TAEAEESE
+423 AEA
-431 EVEVT
+431 
-436 AETEE
+436 
-441 FEEVKVI
+441 KDL
-448 AEAEESEEAEV
+448 
-459 TTETEES
+459 
-466 EEVEEIAE
+466 
-474 TEESEEVEEIAEAE
+474 
-488 ESEEVEVIAEAE
+488 EEVEVI
-500 ESEEVEVTTETEES
+500 VETEEQ
-514 EEVEVTAET
+514 
-523 EESEE
+523 
-528 VEVTAEAEESE
+528 
-539 EVEVTAETEEFE
+539 
-551 EVKVI
+551 
-556 AEAEESEEAEVTTE
+556 EEAAPV
-570 TEESEE
+570 
-576 VEEIAETEESEEV
+576 A
-589 EEIAEAEE
+589 
-597 SEEVEVIAEAEESE
+597 
-611 EVEVTTETE
+611 
-620 ESEEVEVTA
+620 
-629 ETEESEE
+629 
-636 VEVTAEAEE
+636 
-645 SEEVEV
+645 
-651 TAETEE
+651 
-657 FEEVKVIAEAEESE
+657 
-671 EVEEI
+671 
-676 AEAEE
+676 
-681 SEVEAFVELEETQ
+681 LGETQ
-694 PEMVLDEAI
+694 QEILLDEVI
-703 EQKSE
+703 EQKNG

-723 QSFANVLIAETEEN
+723 QSFADVLIAEEQP
-737 KLVVEEALVAEEQ
+737 VVEEAPVAEEQ
-750 PVVEEAPIAEGKPV
+750 PVVEEAPIAE
-764 VEEAPVAEEQLVVEE
+764 
-779 ALVAEE
+779 E
-785 QPVVEEA
+785 QPVV
-792 PIAEGKSVV
+792 
-801 EEAPVAEEQLV
+801 Q
-812 VEETTI
+812 
-818 AEEKPVVPKEEPK
+818 KEEPK

-858 RTSVMQPSMGER
+858 RANAMQSSMSER

-876 HQVEESPVQQVVVES
+876 QQVEETSVQQVEENPVQQVVVESQVEEKPMQQVVVESRVEATPVQQVVVES
-891 RVEEQPV
+891 RVEATPV
-898 KQVVVDPQVEEQP
+898 
-911 MQQVVVEPQVEEQPM
+911 QQVVVEPQVEEKPM
-926 QQVVVEPQVKEQPMQ
+926 QQVVVESRVEEKPMQ
-941 QVVVEPQVEVQPMQQ
+941 QVIVEP
-956 VVVEPQVKEQ
+956 
-966 PMQQVVVEPQVK
+966 
-978 EQPMQQVVV
+978 
-987 EPQVEE
+987 
-993 QLGQQMVVESQV
+993 QV

-1045 QTPPTYTVP
+1045 QTPPTYAIP
-1054 PLALLSIPRQ
+1054 PLTLLSIPQQ
-1064 AALDNK
+1064 AALDNT
-1070 EWLEEQKE
+1070 EWLDEQKE

-1293 VSEREIPGETLP
+1293 VSGREIPGETLP

-1433 LFQQEDLLAKTE
+1433 LFKQEDLLAKTE
-1445 QSESEDELFFDAC
+1445 QAESEDELFFDAC

-1494 IISEARGTKPRD
+1494 IISEGRGTKPRD

>member
-16 TAMNKEVPKQIES
+16 TAINKEVPKQIES
-29 QPKIPRVNHYTEA
+29 QSKIPRVNHYTEA

-58 LIPDDGFDEDDVRE
+58 LVPDNGFDEEDVIATGH
-72 QPRFEEQHVQSGVY
+72 FEEQPVQVVTY
-86 EDQPTQ
+86 ENQPTQ

-102 PYVEK
+102 QYVEQ
-107 VVATYEEPEVQY
+107 VVSTYEEPEVQY
-119 EPDPEPVVKKVSVP
+119 EPEREPVVKKASAP
-133 SQESSR
+133 SQESNR

-190 KKGYTLSAFSEGQT
+190 KKGYTLSDFSEGQAT
-204 TTPSSSGRAG
+204 TSSSHEGVDQRD
-214 NQQEEQN
+214 QQ
-221 HSKKEEKSVVDQWL
+221 SKEEEKSVVDQWL

-243 RQEPVVEEKE
+243 RQEPIVEKE

-258 NTPQEVSADE
+258 SAQQAVPAGEVP
-268 FLHKT
+268 HQT
-273 IAERTEDAG
+273 IAERMEDA
-282 KEKDVVVSNENSLQ
+282 KQESDVVAKNILQ
-296 EELVDSQVEHEDTI
+296 TELVDSKVEHEDTI
-310 LAEEMKCNTEIEKQT
+310 LSEETKRNTEIEQPTIEVEKQAP
-325 SEESVIVKAEE
+325 EESVIVKAEE

-342 IVEIPEEFAEIA
+342 VVEIQEEVEVIA
-354 ETEEPEVEVTA
+354 ETEAPEEVEVIAETEAPEEVEVIAEAEESEEVEVIA
-365 ETEESEEVEVTAET
+365 ETEESEEVEVIAETEESEEVEVIAETEELEEVEIITETEELEEVEIIAETEEPEEVEVITETEAPEEAEVIAETEESEEVEVIAET

-386 VIAEAEESEEVEV
+386 VIAEAEELEKVEVITETEAPEEVEV
-399 TAETEE
+399 ITETE
-405 SEEVEVTAETEES
+405 AP
-418 EEVEV
+418 
-423 TAEAEESE
+423 
-431 EVEVT
+431 
-436 AETEE
+436 
-441 FEEVKVI
+441 
-448 AEAEESEEAEV
+448 EEAEV
-459 TTETEES
+459 
-466 EEVEEIAE
+466 IAE
-474 TEESEEVEEIAEAE
+474 TE

-500 ESEEVEVTTETEES
+500 ELEKVEVITETE
-514 EEVEVTAET
+514 AP
-523 EESEE
+523 
-528 VEVTAEAEESE
+528 
-539 EVEVTAETEEFE
+539 
-551 EVKVI
+551 
-556 AEAEESEEAEVTTE
+556 EEAESV
-570 TEESEE
+570 
-576 VEEIAETEESEEV
+576 A
-589 EEIAEAEE
+589 
-597 SEEVEVIAEAEESE
+597 
-611 EVEVTTETE
+611 
-620 ESEEVEVTA
+620 
-629 ETEESEE
+629 
-636 VEVTAEAEE
+636 
-645 SEEVEV
+645 
-651 TAETEE
+651 
-657 FEEVKVIAEAEESE
+657 
-671 EVEEI
+671 
-676 AEAEE
+676 
-681 SEVEAFVELEETQ
+681 LEETQ
-694 PEMVLDEAI
+694 QEMVLNEAI
-703 EQKSE
+703 EQTNE
-708 FIHVAEADEQTKKDV
+708 FIHVAEAEEQAKKDV
-723 QSFANVLIAETEEN
+723 QSFADVLIAEEQR
-737 KLVVEEALVAEEQ
+737 VVEEAPIAEEQ
-750 PVVEEAPIAEGKPV
+750 PVVEEAPIAEEQPV
-764 VEEAPVAEEQLVVEE
+764 VEEAPI
-779 ALVAEE
+779 AEE

-792 PIAEGKSVV
+792 PIAEEQPVV
-801 EEAPVAEEQLV
+801 EEAPIAEEQPV
-812 VEETTI
+812 VEEAPI
-818 AEEKPVVPKEEPK
+818 AEEQPVVEEAPIAEEQPVVEEAPIAEEQPVVEEAPIAEEQPVVEEAPIAEEQPVVEEAPIAEEQPIVQKEEPK

-858 RTSVMQPSMGER
+858 RVNAMQSSMSER

-876 HQVEESPVQQVVVES
+876 QQVEETPV
-891 RVEEQPV
+891 
-898 KQVVVDPQVEEQP
+898 PQVEEKP
-911 MQQVVVEPQVEEQPM
+911 MQQVVVEPQVEE
-926 QQVVVEPQVKEQPMQ
+926 K
-941 QVVVEPQVEVQPMQQ
+941 
-956 VVVEPQVKEQ
+956 
-966 PMQQVVVEPQVK
+966 
-978 EQPMQQVVV
+978 PMQQVVV

-993 QLGQQMVVESQV
+993 RS
-1005 EEKPMQQ
+1005 MQQ
-1012 VVVEQVQKPISST
+1012 VVAEQVQKPISST

-1045 QTPPTYTVP
+1045 QTPPTYAIP
-1054 PLALLSIPRQ
+1054 PLTLLSIPQQ
-1064 AALDNK
+1064 AALDNT
-1070 EWLEEQKE
+1070 EWLDEQKE

-1293 VSEREIPGETLP
+1293 VSGREIPGETLP

-1419 KTVDHVKKQMKPNY
+1419 KTVDHVRKQMKPNY
-1433 LFQQEDLLAKTE
+1433 LFKQEDLLAKTE
-1445 QSESEDELFFDAC
+1445 QAESEDELFFDAC

-1494 IISEARGTKPRD
+1494 IISEGRGTKPRD

>member
-16 TAMNKEVPKQIES
+16 TAMNKEVPKQVES

-58 LIPDDGFDEDDVRE
+58 LVPDNGFDEEDVIE
-72 QPRFEEQHVQSGVY
+72 TGHFEEQPVRAVTY
-86 EDQPTQ
+86 ENQPVQ

-107 VVATYEEPEVQY
+107 VVSTYEEPEVQY
-119 EPDPEPVVKKVSVP
+119 EPVRESVVKKASAP
-133 SQESSR
+133 SQESNR

-160 KKVEKQEEEKEREDL
+160 KKVEKQEEVKEREDL

-190 KKGYTLSAFSEGQT
+190 KKGYKLSDFSEGQAPT
-204 TTPSSSGRAG
+204 SSSHRAA
-214 NQQEEQN
+214 NQQGEQQYEEN
-221 HSKKEEKSVVDQWL
+221 KKEEKSVVDQWL

-243 RQEPVVEEKE
+243 RQVPLVEEKE
-253 VVQEI
+253 VIKEMS
-258 NTPQEVSADE
+258 TPQEVSADE
-268 FLHKT
+268 LLHKT
-273 IAERTEDAG
+273 VAEQMESA
-282 KEKDVVVSNENSLQ
+282 KLEKDVVVLNENNLQ
-296 EELVDSQVEHEDTI
+296 EELVASKVEHEDTI
-310 LAEEMKCNTEIEKQT
+310 LSEEIKRNTEIKQPTIEVEKQAP
-325 SEESVIVKAEE
+325 EESVIVKAEE

-342 IVEIPEEFAEIA
+342 IVEIPEEVSKVEVIA
-354 ETEEPEVEVTA
+354 ETEELEEVVMETEAPEEVEVIAEAKESEEVEVIA
-365 ETEESEEVEVTAET
+365 ETEESEEVEVIAEAKESEEVEVITET

-386 VIAEAEESEEVEV
+386 VIAEAEE
-399 TAETEE
+399 T
-405 SEEVEVTAETEES
+405 
-418 EEVEV
+418 
-423 TAEAEESE
+423 
-431 EVEVT
+431 
-436 AETEE
+436 
-441 FEEVKVI
+441 
-448 AEAEESEEAEV
+448 
-459 TTETEES
+459 
-466 EEVEEIAE
+466 
-474 TEESEEVEEIAEAE
+474 
-488 ESEEVEVIAEAE
+488 EVIAETKAPV
-500 ESEEVEVTTETEES
+500 VETFV
-514 EEVEVTAET
+514 AL
-523 EESEE
+523 
-528 VEVTAEAEESE
+528 
-539 EVEVTAETEEFE
+539 
-551 EVKVI
+551 
-556 AEAEESEEAEVTTE
+556 
-570 TEESEE
+570 
-576 VEEIAETEESEEV
+576 EEIQQE
-589 EEIAEAEE
+589 
-597 SEEVEVIAEAEESE
+597 
-611 EVEVTTETE
+611 
-620 ESEEVEVTA
+620 
-629 ETEESEE
+629 
-636 VEVTAEAEE
+636 
-645 SEEVEV
+645 
-651 TAETEE
+651 
-657 FEEVKVIAEAEESE
+657 
-671 EVEEI
+671 
-676 AEAEE
+676 
-681 SEVEAFVELEETQ
+681 
-694 PEMVLDEAI
+694 DEAI

-737 KLVVEEALVAEEQ
+737 RRVVEEAQVAEEQRVVEEAQVAEEQRVVEEAPVVEEQRVVEETPIAEEQ
-750 PVVEEAPIAEGKPV
+750 PVV
-764 VEEAPVAEEQLVVEE
+764 Q
-779 ALVAEE
+779 
-785 QPVVEEA
+785 
-792 PIAEGKSVV
+792 
-801 EEAPVAEEQLV
+801 
-812 VEETTI
+812 
-818 AEEKPVVPKEEPK
+818 KEEPK

-858 RTSVMQPSMGER
+858 RANAMQPSANVR

-876 HQVEESPVQQVVVES
+876 QQEVAEPQVEERPVQQVVAE
-891 RVEEQPV
+891 
-898 KQVVVDPQVEEQP
+898 PQVKENP
-911 MQQVVVEPQVEEQPM
+911 MQQVVVEPQVEERP
-926 QQVVVEPQVKEQPMQ
+926 V
-941 QVVVEPQVEVQPMQQ
+941 
-956 VVVEPQVKEQ
+956 
-966 PMQQVVVEPQVK
+966 
-978 EQPMQQVVV
+978 QQVVV

-993 QLGQQMVVESQV
+993 RPVQQVAEPQV
-1005 EEKPMQQ
+1005 EERPVQQVVEPQVEERPVQQVAEPQVEEQPMQQ

-1045 QTPPTYTVP
+1045 HTPPTYTVP
-1054 PLALLSIPRQ
+1054 PLALLSIPQ
-1064 AALDNK
+1064 QSALDNT

-1433 LFQQEDLLAKTE
+1433 LFKQEDLLAKTE
-1445 QSESEDELFFDAC
+1445 QAESEDELFLDAC

-1494 IISEARGTKPRD
+1494 IISEGRGTKPRD

>member
-16 TAMNKEVPKQIES
+16 TAMNKEVPKQVES

-58 LIPDDGFDEDDVRE
+58 LVPDNGFDEEDVIE
-72 QPRFEEQHVQSGVY
+72 TGHFEEQPVQAVTY
-86 EDQPTQ
+86 ENQPIQ

-102 PYVEK
+102 QYVEK
-107 VVATYEEPEVQY
+107 VVSTYEEPEMQY
-119 EPDPEPVVKKVSVP
+119 EPEREPVVKKASTP
-133 SQESSR
+133 AQESNR

-160 KKVEKQEEEKEREDL
+160 KKEEKQEEVKEREDL

-190 KKGYTLSAFSEGQT
+190 KKGYTLSDFSEGQAPT
-204 TTPSSSGRAG
+204 SSSHEGID
-214 NQQEEQN
+214 QQDQQ
-221 HSKKEEKSVVDQWL
+221 SKKEEKSVVDQWL

-243 RQEPVVEEKE
+243 RQEPIVEE
-253 VVQEI
+253 VVQEMSA
-258 NTPQEVSADE
+258 PQEVPAAE
-268 FLHKT
+268 LLHET
-273 IAERTEDAG
+273 IAERMEGA
-282 KEKDVVVSNENSLQ
+282 KQESDVVDKNILQ
-296 EELVDSQVEHEDTI
+296 EELVDSKVEHEDTI
-310 LAEEMKCNTEIEKQT
+310 LSEEIKRNTEIEQPTIEVEKQAP
-325 SEESVIVKAEE
+325 EESVIVKAEE

-342 IVEIPEEFAEIA
+342 IVEIPEE
-354 ETEEPEVEVTA
+354 VEVI
-365 ETEESEEVEVTAET
+365 AET

-386 VIAEAEESEEVEV
+386 VIAETEESEEVEV
-399 TAETEE
+399 IAETEE
-405 SEEVEVTAETEES
+405 SEEVEV
-418 EEVEV
+418 
-423 TAEAEESE
+423 
-431 EVEVT
+431 
-436 AETEE
+436 
-441 FEEVKVI
+441 
-448 AEAEESEEAEV
+448 
-459 TTETEES
+459 
-466 EEVEEIAE
+466 IAE
-474 TEESEEVEEIAEAE
+474 TEERK
-488 ESEEVEVIAEAE
+488 EVEVIAETEAP
-500 ESEEVEVTTETEES
+500 EEVEPV
-514 EEVEVTAET
+514 V
-523 EESEE
+523 
-528 VEVTAEAEESE
+528 
-539 EVEVTAETEEFE
+539 
-551 EVKVI
+551 
-556 AEAEESEEAEVTTE
+556 
-570 TEESEE
+570 
-576 VEEIAETEESEEV
+576 
-589 EEIAEAEE
+589 
-597 SEEVEVIAEAEESE
+597 
-611 EVEVTTETE
+611 
-620 ESEEVEVTA
+620 
-629 ETEESEE
+629 
-636 VEVTAEAEE
+636 
-645 SEEVEV
+645 
-651 TAETEE
+651 
-657 FEEVKVIAEAEESE
+657 
-671 EVEEI
+671 
-676 AEAEE
+676 
-681 SEVEAFVELEETQ
+681 LEETQ
-694 PEMVLDEAI
+694 QEMVLNEAI
-703 EQKSE
+703 EQKNE

-723 QSFANVLIAETEEN
+723 QSFADVLITEEQ
-737 KLVVEEALVAEEQ
+737 LVVEETPIVEEQ
-750 PVVEEAPIAEGKPV
+750 PVAEEIPIVEEQPV

-779 ALVAEE
+779 TPIVEE
-785 QPVVEEA
+785 QPVVEET
-792 PIAEGKSVV
+792 
-801 EEAPVAEEQLV
+801 PVAEEQLV
-812 VEETTI
+812 VEETPI
-818 AEEKPVVPKEEPK
+818 VEEQPVVEEAPIVEEQPVVQKEEPK

-858 RTSVMQPSMGER
+858 RTNAMQPSMSER
-870 VENKPV
+870 VENKSV
-876 HQVEESPVQQVVVES
+876 HQVEE
-891 RVEEQPV
+891 
-898 KQVVVDPQVEEQP
+898 KP
-911 MQQVVVEPQVEEQPM
+911 MQQVVVEPQVEEQP
-926 QQVVVEPQVKEQPMQ
+926 VQ
-941 QVVVEPQVEVQPMQQ
+941 QVVVEPQVEEQPVQQ
-956 VVVEPQVKEQ
+956 VVEPQVE
-966 PMQQVVVEPQVK
+966 ER
-978 EQPMQQVVV
+978 PMQQVVV

-993 QLGQQMVVESQV
+993 
-1005 EEKPMQQ
+1005 KPMQQ
-1012 VVVEQVQKPISST
+1012 VVVEPQVEEKLMQQVVVEPQVEEKPVQQVVAEQVQKPISST
-1025 EVQEKA
+1025 EVEEKA
-1031 YVVNQRENDMRNVL
+1031 YVVNQRENDVRNVL
-1045 QTPPTYTVP
+1045 QTPPTYTIP
-1054 PLALLSIPRQ
+1054 PLTLLSIPQQ
-1064 AALDNK
+1064 AALDNT

-1433 LFQQEDLLAKTE
+1433 LFKQEDLLAKTE
-1445 QSESEDELFFDAC
+1445 QAESEDELFLDAC

-1494 IISEARGTKPRD
+1494 IISEGRGTKPRD

>member
-16 TAMNKEVPKQIES
+16 TAINKEVPKQIES

-58 LIPDDGFDEDDVRE
+58 LVPDNGFDEEDVIATGH
-72 QPRFEEQHVQSGVY
+72 FEEQPVQVVTY
-86 EDQPTQ
+86 ENQPTQ
-92 RGIKVERSRR
+92 RGVKVERSRR
-102 PYVEK
+102 QYVEK
-107 VVATYEEPEVQY
+107 VVSTYEEPEVQY
-119 EPDPEPVVKKVSVP
+119 EPEREPVVKKASAP
-133 SQESSR
+133 SQESNR

-160 KKVEKQEEEKEREDL
+160 KKVEKQEEKKEREDL

-190 KKGYTLSAFSEGQT
+190 KKGYTLSDFSEGQAT
-204 TTPSSSGRAG
+204 NSSSHEGIDQRD
-214 NQQEEQN
+214 QQN
-221 HSKKEEKSVVDQWL
+221 KKEEKSVVDRWL

-243 RQEPVVEEKE
+243 SKEPIVEEKE

-258 NTPQEVSADE
+258 SAQQAVPAGEVP
-268 FLHKT
+268 HQT
-273 IAERTEDAG
+273 IAERMEDA
-282 KEKDVVVSNENSLQ
+282 KQESDVVAQNILQ
-296 EELVDSQVEHEDTI
+296 TELVDSKVEHEDTI
-310 LAEEMKCNTEIEKQT
+310 LSEETKRNTEIEQPTIEVEKQAP
-325 SEESVIVKAEE
+325 EESVIVKAEE

-342 IVEIPEEFAEIA
+342 IVEIPEE
-354 ETEEPEVEVTA
+354 VEVIA
-365 ETEESEEVEVTAET
+365 ETEESEEVEVIAETEEPEEVEVIAETEELEEVEVIAET
-379 EESEEVE
+379 EESEEVEVIAEAEAPEEVEVIAEAEELEEVEVIVEAEELEEVEVIAETEAPEETEVIAETEESEEVEVIAEAEAPEEVE

-399 TAETEE
+399 ITETE
-405 SEEVEVTAETEES
+405 AP
-418 EEVEV
+418 
-423 TAEAEESE
+423 
-431 EVEVT
+431 
-436 AETEE
+436 
-441 FEEVKVI
+441 
-448 AEAEESEEAEV
+448 EEAEPV
-459 TTETEES
+459 
-466 EEVEEIAE
+466 A
-474 TEESEEVEEIAEAE
+474 
-488 ESEEVEVIAEAE
+488 
-500 ESEEVEVTTETEES
+500 
-514 EEVEVTAET
+514 
-523 EESEE
+523 
-528 VEVTAEAEESE
+528 
-539 EVEVTAETEEFE
+539 
-551 EVKVI
+551 
-556 AEAEESEEAEVTTE
+556 
-570 TEESEE
+570 
-576 VEEIAETEESEEV
+576 
-589 EEIAEAEE
+589 
-597 SEEVEVIAEAEESE
+597 
-611 EVEVTTETE
+611 
-620 ESEEVEVTA
+620 
-629 ETEESEE
+629 
-636 VEVTAEAEE
+636 
-645 SEEVEV
+645 
-651 TAETEE
+651 
-657 FEEVKVIAEAEESE
+657 
-671 EVEEI
+671 
-676 AEAEE
+676 
-681 SEVEAFVELEETQ
+681 LEETQ
-694 PEMVLDEAI
+694 QEMVLNEAI
-703 EQKSE
+703 EQTNE
-708 FIHVAEADEQTKKDV
+708 FIHVAEAEEQAKKDV
-723 QSFANVLIAETEEN
+723 QSFANVLIAE
-737 KLVVEEALVAEEQ
+737 EQ
-750 PVVEEAPIAEGKPV
+750 QVVEEAPIAE
-764 VEEAPVAEEQLVVEE
+764 
-779 ALVAEE
+779 E
-785 QPVVEEA
+785 QPIV
-792 PIAEGKSVV
+792 
-801 EEAPVAEEQLV
+801 Q
-812 VEETTI
+812 
-818 AEEKPVVPKEEPK
+818 KEEPK

-858 RTSVMQPSMGER
+858 RVNAMQSSMSER

-876 HQVEESPVQQVVVES
+876 QQVEEAPVQQVAVDPQVEEKPMQQVVVES
-891 RVEEQPV
+891 RVEE
-898 KQVVVDPQVEEQP
+898 KP
-911 MQQVVVEPQVEEQPM
+911 MQQVVVEPQVEEKPM
-926 QQVVVEPQVKEQPMQ
+926 QQVVVESR
-941 QVVVEPQVEVQPMQQ
+941 VEE
-956 VVVEPQVKEQ
+956 K
-966 PMQQVVVEPQVK
+966 
-978 EQPMQQVVV
+978 PMQQVVV

-993 QLGQQMVVESQV
+993 KPMQQVAVEPQV

-1012 VVVEQVQKPISST
+1012 VVVEPQVEEKPMQQVVVKPQVEEKPMQQVVAEQVHKPISST

-1045 QTPPTYTVP
+1045 QTPPTYAIP
-1054 PLALLSIPRQ
+1054 PLTLLSIPQQ
-1064 AALDNK
+1064 AALDNT
-1070 EWLEEQKE
+1070 EWLDEQKE

-1293 VSEREIPGETLP
+1293 VSGREIPGETLP

-1419 KTVDHVKKQMKPNY
+1419 KTVDHVRKQMKPNY
-1433 LFQQEDLLAKTE
+1433 LFKQEDLLAKTE
-1445 QSESEDELFFDAC
+1445 QAESEDELFFDAC

-1494 IISEARGTKPRD
+1494 IISEGRGTKPRD

>member
-1 MLDWMKKLF
+1 
-10 NKEEEQ
+10 
-16 TAMNKEVPKQIES
+16 
-29 QPKIPRVNHYTEA
+29 
-42 REAQM
+42 
-47 ASRNA
+47 
-52 GKCRFP
+52 
-58 LIPDDGFDEDDVRE
+58 
-72 QPRFEEQHVQSGVY
+72 
-86 EDQPTQ
+86 
-92 RGIKVERSRR
+92 
-102 PYVEK
+102 
-107 VVATYEEPEVQY
+107 
-119 EPDPEPVVKKVSVP
+119 
-133 SQESSR
+133 
-139 RPFRPTEM
+139 
-147 ISPIYGYNRPSVE
+147 
-160 KKVEKQEEEKEREDL
+160 
-175 EISVEGKSVVDAWLE
+175 
-190 KKGYTLSAFSEGQT
+190 
-204 TTPSSSGRAG
+204 
-214 NQQEEQN
+214 
-221 HSKKEEKSVVDQWL
+221 
-235 EKNGYEIE
+235 
-243 RQEPVVEEKE
+243 
-253 VVQEI
+253 
-258 NTPQEVSADE
+258 
-268 FLHKT
+268 
-273 IAERTEDAG
+273 
-282 KEKDVVVSNENSLQ
+282 
-296 EELVDSQVEHEDTI
+296 
-310 LAEEMKCNTEIEKQT
+310 
-325 SEESVIVKAEE
+325 
-336 KLEETI
+336 
-342 IVEIPEEFAEIA
+342 
-354 ETEEPEVEVTA
+354 
-365 ETEESEEVEVTAET
+365 ESEEAEVIAEA
-379 EESEEVE
+379 EELEEVE
-386 VIAEAEESEEVEV
+386 VIAEAEE
-399 TAETEE
+399 T
-405 SEEVEVTAETEES
+405 
-418 EEVEV
+418 
-423 TAEAEESE
+423 
-431 EVEVT
+431 
-436 AETEE
+436 
-441 FEEVKVI
+441 
-448 AEAEESEEAEV
+448 
-459 TTETEES
+459 
-466 EEVEEIAE
+466 
-474 TEESEEVEEIAEAE
+474 
-488 ESEEVEVIAEAE
+488 EVIAETKAPV
-500 ESEEVEVTTETEES
+500 VETFV
-514 EEVEVTAET
+514 AL
-523 EESEE
+523 
-528 VEVTAEAEESE
+528 
-539 EVEVTAETEEFE
+539 
-551 EVKVI
+551 
-556 AEAEESEEAEVTTE
+556 
-570 TEESEE
+570 
-576 VEEIAETEESEEV
+576 EEIQQE
-589 EEIAEAEE
+589 
-597 SEEVEVIAEAEESE
+597 
-611 EVEVTTETE
+611 
-620 ESEEVEVTA
+620 
-629 ETEESEE
+629 
-636 VEVTAEAEE
+636 
-645 SEEVEV
+645 
-651 TAETEE
+651 
-657 FEEVKVIAEAEESE
+657 
-671 EVEEI
+671 
-676 AEAEE
+676 
-681 SEVEAFVELEETQ
+681 
-694 PEMVLDEAI
+694 DEAI

-723 QSFANVLIAETEEN
+723 QSFADVLI
-737 KLVVEEALVAEEQ
+737 AEEQ
-750 PVVEEAPIAEGKPV
+750 PVVEEAPVVEEQPVAEETLVAEEQRV
-764 VEEAPVAEEQLVVEE
+764 VEEAPVAEEQR
-779 ALVAEE
+779 
-785 QPVVEEA
+785 
-792 PIAEGKSVV
+792 VV
-801 EEAPVAEEQLV
+801 EEAPVAEEQRV
-812 VEETTI
+812 VEEAPVVEEQSVVEEAPVVEEQPV
-818 AEEKPVVPKEEPK
+818 AEETPVAEEQPVVQKEEPK

-858 RTSVMQPSMGER
+858 RANAMQPSANVR

-876 HQVEESPVQQVVVES
+876 QQEVAEPQVEEHPVQQVAAEPQMEEHPVQQVVAE
-891 RVEEQPV
+891 
-898 KQVVVDPQVEEQP
+898 PQVEERLV
-911 MQQVVVEPQVEEQPM
+911 QQEVAEPQVEEQPM
-926 QQVVVEPQVKEQPMQ
+926 QQVVA
-941 QVVVEPQVEVQPMQQ
+941 
-956 VVVEPQVKEQ
+956 
-966 PMQQVVVEPQVK
+966 
-978 EQPMQQVVV
+978 

-993 QLGQQMVVESQV
+993 HSV
-1005 EEKPMQQ
+1005 QQ

-1045 QTPPTYTVP
+1045 HTPPTYTVP
-1054 PLALLSIPRQ
+1054 PLALLSIPQ
-1064 AALDNK
+1064 QSALDNT

-1433 LFQQEDLLAKTE
+1433 LFKQEDLLAKTE
-1445 QSESEDELFFDAC
+1445 QAESEDELFFEAC

-1486 IEEMESQG
+1486 IEEMQSQG